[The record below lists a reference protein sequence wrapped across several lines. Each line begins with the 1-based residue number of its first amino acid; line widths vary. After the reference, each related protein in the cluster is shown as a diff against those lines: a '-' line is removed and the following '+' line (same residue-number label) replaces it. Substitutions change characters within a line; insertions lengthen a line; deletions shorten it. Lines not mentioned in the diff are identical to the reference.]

1 MGRGPSWR
9 LKFIDIDTS
18 FTITTDTGDTCGYM
32 VIRAP
37 AGNTEPMYF
46 PAGNTQAIE
55 AVYGVATAD
64 WPDIEQA
71 TAFNAEYGLFISA
84 PPGTSDEYP
93 SYFGGKY
100 ITSKGNF
107 DFYRVSEK
115 ETPNYWAAIPVG
127 KEDIYDASLTPSSMS
142 IVLPEVTNNDGPTV
156 VSQQGRVEFTGV
168 PADVF
173 SKLTNIDFN
182 YWGNGTVCPAG
193 LYTYKI
199 GPLSRGVAEIYCL
212 DEDGVEITNSEGIK
226 IVCGHAVKVKDP
238 ETKVVTYDIIFGT
251 KDKYVANNNDS
262 DPVPFL
268 DFTAMNLTCLQSIIL
283 NKNNAEYKLVTIEE
297 TRAPSYRLEDTYYVK
312 DGENEDGSSHYA
324 PTIINSIEE
333 LVGRIYPQ
341 PYETDEWENK
351 PKALYITVEENGETK
366 RVLATEFNSDNTY
379 FDENGE
385 LVEVSDQTIFNNI
398 VNGVHKV
405 ITPEPENIYS
415 YVSKYSRPDSFI
427 DIILNGNDGSFEY
440 ILDGVEDTIGKS
452 VTGLRSRFTELLYIK
467 DICHLR
473 IVQKSPTEKVTKV
486 TINSVGYDQ
495 YKYDHQLPWVWKREA
510 QFNLGKFA
518 KVGPREN
525 FEFDLAPGD
534 VYAEVDVDNNNNT
547 TVVLY
552 EMPAEDSDRTNV
564 TAQYLTQAIRL
575 VGPSMD
581 GKPFQSN
588 KDGEYFT
595 DEAFTDAIFYV
606 ESKTKVIEQT
616 ADGAYPFALV
626 SDLNFNTFTVSCT
639 QEVYPGQQTTGLTQV
654 QGSLS
659 ETGVDSYGSEIYFP
673 TIVPED
679 SLSFVDLYPDKLF
692 DEFCNK
698 RGCYTGNRIEDGTLI
713 TLKGQRNLTNVVREN
728 VAAGVNGCATN
739 DSAFLPAMKAGW
751 NYMISDPETYDPAN
765 VAMDPTGYE
774 DLKALLLS
782 ARETFKMTTFISP
795 KSITQAEYENPNLI
809 TVAGRGRGTAQYVG
823 EFLVK
828 DPYTNKKY
836 WMKPI
841 GYIGL
846 KLARII
852 EYRLGGAAPMWND
865 DSNGLGGQLAC
876 SVLKARWPFKD
887 KATEIM
893 DKKGI
898 NPIIYNSSDGV
909 MVVSQRSTQDPTNT
923 TDWSYLGHSM
933 AFDLCKREIR
943 DNVMRP
949 QLGKLNNDYYQEIR
963 QTQTEAILDKRISGS
978 NPIWAAAECH
988 IKDVN
993 TTQVKAQRKFAI
1005 KVRVQVNV
1013 FSEIVELSFENTAQG
1028 TLVSD

>member
-18 FTITTDTGDTCGYM
+18 FTITTDTGDICGYM

-46 PAGNTQAIE
+46 PAGNAEAIE

-107 DFYRVSEK
+107 DFYRVTEK
-115 ETPNYWAAIPVG
+115 ETPNYWAAIPVE
-127 KEDIYDASLTPSSMS
+127 KEDTYDATLKPSIMS
-142 IVLPEVTNNDGPTV
+142 ITLPTV
-156 VSQQGRVEFTGV
+156 EDKEGVVTVTKQGSVTFTGI

-173 SKLTNIDFN
+173 SKLTNLDFN

-193 LYTYKI
+193 LYTYKV
-199 GPLSRGVAEIYCL
+199 GPMSKGIAEIYCL
-212 DEDGVEITNSEGIK
+212 DEDGVEVTKEGAKIICGSVEKVKNPDTKVITYNLTFGGSKATNS
-226 IVCGHAVKVKDP
+226 
-238 ETKVVTYDIIFGT
+238 
-251 KDKYVANNNDS
+251 DS

-268 DFTAMNLTCLQSIIL
+268 DFTAMNLDCLKAIIA
-283 NKNNAEYKLVTIEE
+283 NYNPDDYSLVTKGEVELE
-297 TRAPSYRLEDTYYVK
+297 TYRLEEVYYIK
-312 DGENEDGSSHYA
+312 NDD
-324 PTIINSIEE
+324 NSYTPIVIESKEE
-333 LVGRIYPQ
+333 LLARLSQ
-341 PYETDEWENK
+341 SETATDEYRILPVKLYTATTENDETQ
-351 PKALYITVEENGETK
+351 YIE
-366 RVLATEFNSDNTY
+366 ATEFKSDTIYFKKVDDTY
-379 FDENGE
+379 EQ
-385 LVEVSDQTIFNNI
+385 VSILSADDFNRY
-398 VNGVHKV
+398 VNGTFEMLTH
-405 ITPEPENIYS
+405 EPEEIYTYTGS
-415 YVSKYSRPDSFI
+415 YSRPESFI
-427 DIILNGNDGSFEY
+427 DIILDGNDGSFEY
-440 ILDGVEDTIGKS
+440 TLDKETDTLGKS
-452 VTGLRSRFTELLYIK
+452 VIGLRSRFTELLYIK

-486 TINSVGYDQ
+486 TINAAGYDQ
-495 YKYDHQLPWVWKREA
+495 YKYDHQMPWVWKRETE
-510 QFNLGKFA
+510 FNLGKFV
-518 KVGPREN
+518 KVNARTD
-525 FEFDLAPGD
+525 FDFDLAPGT

-547 TVVLY
+547 SVVLY
-552 EMPAEDSDRTNV
+552 ETPAEGSDRTNV
-564 TAQYLTQAIRL
+564 TAHYLTQAIRL
-575 VGPSMD
+575 VGKSLD
-581 GKPFQSN
+581 KRPFQPN
-588 KDGEYFT
+588 KNGEYFT

-616 ADGAYPFALV
+616 ADGEYPFALV
-626 SDLNFNTFTVSCT
+626 SDLNYNTFTISCT
-639 QEVYPGQQTTGLTQV
+639 QEVYPGSSITGLTQV

-659 ETGVDSYGSEIYFP
+659 ETGVDSYGSDIYFP
-673 TIVPED
+673 IIVPED
-679 SLSFVDLYPDKLF
+679 SLSFIDIYPDKLF
-692 DEFCNK
+692 DEFCNR
-698 RGCYTGNRIEDGTLI
+698 RGCYTGTRIESGTLI
-713 TLKGQRNLTNVVREN
+713 TLQGQRNLTNIVREN
-728 VAAGVNGCATN
+728 VAAGVNGCSTN

-774 DLKALLLS
+774 DLKPLLLS
-782 ARETFKMTTFISP
+782 ARQTFKMTTFISP

-809 TVAGRGRGTAQYVG
+809 TVAGRGSGTAQYVG

-841 GYIGL
+841 GYVGL

-852 EYRLGGAAPMWND
+852 DLRLGGAAPMWND

-887 KATEIM
+887 TATEIM

-898 NPIIYNSSDGV
+898 NPIIYNNSDGV
-909 MVVSQRSTQDPTNT
+909 MIVSQRSTQDPTNT

-949 QLGKLNNDYYQEIR
+949 QIGKLNNDYYQEMR

-993 TTQVKAQRKFAI
+993 TTAIKAQRKFAM

-1013 FSEIVELSFENTAQG
+1013 FSEVVELSFESTGQG
-1028 TLVSD
+1028 VLVSD

>member
-18 FTITTDTGDTCGYM
+18 FTITTDTGDICGYM

-46 PAGNTQAIE
+46 PAGNAEAIE

-107 DFYRVSEK
+107 DFYRVTEK
-115 ETPNYWAAIPVG
+115 EAPNYWAAIPAE
-127 KEDIYDASLTPSSMS
+127 KEDTYDATLKPSIMS
-142 IVLPEVTNNDGPTV
+142 ITLPTV
-156 VSQQGRVEFTGV
+156 EDKEGVATVTKQGSVTFTGI

-173 SKLTNIDFN
+173 SKLTNLDFN

-193 LYTYKI
+193 LYTYKV
-199 GPLSRGVAEIYCL
+199 GPMSKGIAEIYCL
-212 DEDGVEITNSEGIK
+212 DEDGVEVTKEGAKIICGSVEKVKNPDTKVITYNLTFGGSKATNS
-226 IVCGHAVKVKDP
+226 
-238 ETKVVTYDIIFGT
+238 
-251 KDKYVANNNDS
+251 DS

-268 DFTAMNLTCLQSIIL
+268 DFTAMNLDCLKAIIA
-283 NKNNAEYKLVTIEE
+283 NYNPNDYSLVTKGEVELE
-297 TRAPSYRLEDTYYVK
+297 TYRLEEVYYIK
-312 DGENEDGSSHYA
+312 NDD
-324 PTIINSIEE
+324 NSYTPIVIESKEE
-333 LVGRIYPQ
+333 LLARLSQ
-341 PYETDEWENK
+341 SETATDEYKILPVKLYTATTENDETQ
-351 PKALYITVEENGETK
+351 YIE
-366 RVLATEFNSDNTY
+366 ATEFKSDTIYFKKVDDTY
-379 FDENGE
+379 EQ
-385 LVEVSDQTIFNNI
+385 VSVLSADDFNRY
-398 VNGVHKV
+398 VNGTFEMLTH
-405 ITPEPENIYS
+405 EPEEIYTYTGS
-415 YVSKYSRPDSFI
+415 YSRPESFI
-427 DIILNGNDGSFEY
+427 DIILDGNDGSFEY
-440 ILDGVEDTIGKS
+440 TLDNETDTLGKS
-452 VTGLRSRFTELLYIK
+452 VIGLRSRFTELLYIK

-486 TINSVGYDQ
+486 TINAAGYDQ
-495 YKYDHQLPWVWKREA
+495 YKYDHQMPWVWKRETE
-510 QFNLGKFA
+510 FNLGKFV
-518 KVGPREN
+518 KVNARTD
-525 FEFDLAPGD
+525 FDFDLAPGT

-547 TVVLY
+547 SVVLY
-552 EMPAEDSDRTNV
+552 ETPAEGSDRTNV
-564 TAQYLTQAIRL
+564 TAHYLTQAIRL
-575 VGPSMD
+575 VGKSLD
-581 GKPFQSN
+581 KKPFQPN
-588 KDGEYFT
+588 KNGEYFT

-616 ADGAYPFALV
+616 ADGKYPFALV
-626 SDLNFNTFTVSCT
+626 SDLNYNTFTISCT
-639 QEVYPGQQTTGLTQV
+639 QEVYPGSSITGLTQV
-654 QGSLS
+654 QGSLN
-659 ETGVDSYGSEIYFP
+659 ETGVDSYGSDIYFP
-673 TIVPED
+673 IIVPED
-679 SLSFVDLYPDKLF
+679 SLSFIDIYPDKLF
-692 DEFCNK
+692 DEFCNR
-698 RGCYTGNRIEDGTLI
+698 RGCYTGTRIESGTLI
-713 TLKGQRNLTNVVREN
+713 TLQGQRNLTNIVREN
-728 VAAGVNGCATN
+728 VAAGVNGCSTN

-774 DLKALLLS
+774 DLKPLLLS
-782 ARETFKMTTFISP
+782 ARQTFKMTTFISP

-809 TVAGRGRGTAQYVG
+809 TVAGRGSGTAQYVG

-841 GYIGL
+841 GYVGL

-852 EYRLGGAAPMWND
+852 DLRLGGAAPMWND

-887 KATEIM
+887 TATEIM

-898 NPIIYNSSDGV
+898 NPIIYNNSDGV
-909 MVVSQRSTQDPTNT
+909 MIVSQRSTQDPTNT

-949 QLGKLNNDYYQEIR
+949 QIGKLNNDYYQEMR

-993 TTQVKAQRKFAI
+993 TTAIKAQRKFAM

-1013 FSEIVELSFENTAQG
+1013 FSEVVELSFESTAQG
-1028 TLVSD
+1028 VLVSD

>member
-18 FTITTDTGDTCGYM
+18 FTITTDTGDICGYM

-46 PAGNTQAIE
+46 PAGNAEAIE

-107 DFYRVSEK
+107 DFYRVTEK
-115 ETPNYWAAIPVG
+115 EAPNYWAAIPVE
-127 KEDIYDASLTPSSMS
+127 KENTYDAALTPSIMS
-142 IVLPEVTNNDGPTV
+142 VTLPEVEDKEGVATV
-156 VSQQGRVEFTGV
+156 TKQGSVTFTGI

-173 SKLTNIDFN
+173 SKLTNLDFN

-193 LYTYKI
+193 LYTYKV
-199 GPLSRGVAEIYCL
+199 GPMSKGIAEIYCL
-212 DEDGVEITNSEGIK
+212 DEDGVEVTKEGAKIICGSVEKVKNPDTKVITYNLTFGGSKATNS
-226 IVCGHAVKVKDP
+226 
-238 ETKVVTYDIIFGT
+238 
-251 KDKYVANNNDS
+251 DS

-268 DFTAMNLTCLQSIIL
+268 DFTAMNLDCLKAIIA
-283 NKNNAEYKLVTIEE
+283 NYNPDAYSLVTKDEVE
-297 TRAPSYRLEDTYYVK
+297 TESYRLEEVYYIK
-312 DGENEDGSSHYA
+312 NDD
-324 PTIINSIEE
+324 NSYTPIVIESKEE
-333 LVGRIYPQ
+333 LLARLSQ
-341 PYETDEWENK
+341 SETATDEYKILPVKLYTATTENDETH
-351 PKALYITVEENGETK
+351 YIE
-366 RVLATEFNSDNTY
+366 ATEFKSDTIY
-379 FDENGE
+379 FKKVDDIYEQ
-385 LVEVSDQTIFNNI
+385 VSILSADDFNRY
-398 VNGVHKV
+398 VNGTREMLVHQ
-405 ITPEPENIYS
+405 PEAIYTYTGS
-415 YVSKYSRPDSFI
+415 YSRPESFI
-427 DIILNGNDGSFEY
+427 DIILDGNDGSFEY
-440 ILDGVEDTIGKS
+440 TLDNETDTLGKS
-452 VTGLRSRFTELLYIK
+452 VIGLRSRFTELLYIK

-486 TINSVGYDQ
+486 TINAAGYDQ
-495 YKYDHQLPWVWKREA
+495 YKYDHQMPWVWKRETE
-510 QFNLGKFA
+510 FNLGKFV
-518 KVGPREN
+518 KVNARTD
-525 FEFDLAPGD
+525 FDFDLAPGT

-547 TVVLY
+547 SVVLY
-552 EMPAEDSDRTNV
+552 ETPAEGSDRTNV
-564 TAQYLTQAIRL
+564 TAHYLTQAIRL
-575 VGPSMD
+575 VGKSLD
-581 GKPFQSN
+581 KKPFQPN
-588 KDGEYFT
+588 KNGEYFT

-616 ADGAYPFALV
+616 ADGKYPFALV
-626 SDLNFNTFTVSCT
+626 SDLNYNTFTISCT
-639 QEVYPGQQTTGLTQV
+639 QEVYPGSSITGLTQV

-659 ETGVDSYGSEIYFP
+659 ETGVDSYGSDIYFP
-673 TIVPED
+673 IIVPED
-679 SLSFVDLYPDKLF
+679 SLSFIDIYPDKLF
-692 DEFCNK
+692 DEFCNR
-698 RGCYTGNRIEDGTLI
+698 RGCYTGARIESGTLI
-713 TLKGQRNLTNVVREN
+713 TLQGQRNLTNIVREN
-728 VAAGVNGCATN
+728 VAAGVNGCSTN

-774 DLKALLLS
+774 DLKPLLLS
-782 ARETFKMTTFISP
+782 ARQTFKMTTFISP

-809 TVAGRGRGTAQYVG
+809 TVAGRGSGTAQYVG

-841 GYIGL
+841 GYVGL

-852 EYRLGGAAPMWND
+852 DLRLGGAAPMWND

-887 KATEIM
+887 TATEIM

-898 NPIIYNSSDGV
+898 NPIIYNNSDGV
-909 MVVSQRSTQDPTNT
+909 MIVSQRSTQDPTNT

-949 QLGKLNNDYYQEIR
+949 QIGKLNNDYYQEMR

-993 TTQVKAQRKFAI
+993 TTAIKAQRKFAI

-1013 FSEIVELSFENTAQG
+1013 FGEVVELSFENTAQG
-1028 TLVSD
+1028 VLVSD

>member
-18 FTITTDTGDTCGYM
+18 FTITTDTGDICGYM

-46 PAGNTQAIE
+46 PAGNAEAIE

-107 DFYRVSEK
+107 DFYRVTEK
-115 ETPNYWAAIPVG
+115 EAPNYWAAIPAE
-127 KEDIYDASLTPSSMS
+127 KEDTYDATLKPSIMS
-142 IVLPEVTNNDGPTV
+142 ITLPTV
-156 VSQQGRVEFTGV
+156 EDKEGVATVTKQGSVTFTGI

-173 SKLTNIDFN
+173 SKLTNLDFN

-193 LYTYKI
+193 LYTYKV
-199 GPLSRGVAEIYCL
+199 GPMSKGIAEIYCL
-212 DEDGVEITNSEGIK
+212 DEDGVEVTKEGAKIICGSVEKVKNPDTKVITYNLTFGGSKATNS
-226 IVCGHAVKVKDP
+226 
-238 ETKVVTYDIIFGT
+238 
-251 KDKYVANNNDS
+251 DS

-268 DFTAMNLTCLQSIIL
+268 DFTAMNLDCLKAIIA
-283 NKNNAEYKLVTIEE
+283 NYNPNDYSLVTKGEVELE
-297 TRAPSYRLEDTYYVK
+297 TYRLEEVYYIK
-312 DGENEDGSSHYA
+312 NDD
-324 PTIINSIEE
+324 NSYTPIVIESKEE
-333 LVGRIYPQ
+333 LLARLSQ
-341 PYETDEWENK
+341 SETATDEYKILPVKLYTATTENDETQ
-351 PKALYITVEENGETK
+351 YIE
-366 RVLATEFNSDNTY
+366 ATEFKPDTIYFKKVDDTY
-379 FDENGE
+379 EH
-385 LVEVSDQTIFNNI
+385 VSILSADDFNRY
-398 VNGVHKV
+398 VNGTFEMLTH
-405 ITPEPENIYS
+405 EPEEIYTYTGS
-415 YVSKYSRPDSFI
+415 YSRPESFI
-427 DIILNGNDGSFEY
+427 DIILDGNDGSFEY
-440 ILDGVEDTIGKS
+440 TLDNETDTLGKS
-452 VTGLRSRFTELLYIK
+452 VIGLRSRFTELLYIK

-486 TINSVGYDQ
+486 TINAAGYDQ
-495 YKYDHQLPWVWKREA
+495 YKYDHQMPWVWKRETE
-510 QFNLGKFA
+510 FNLGKFV
-518 KVGPREN
+518 KVNARTD
-525 FEFDLAPGD
+525 FDFDLAPGT

-547 TVVLY
+547 SVVLY
-552 EMPAEDSDRTNV
+552 ETPAEGSDRTNV
-564 TAQYLTQAIRL
+564 TAHYLTQAIRL
-575 VGPSMD
+575 VGKSLD
-581 GKPFQSN
+581 KKPFQPN
-588 KDGEYFT
+588 KNGEYFT

-616 ADGAYPFALV
+616 ADGKYPFALV
-626 SDLNFNTFTVSCT
+626 SDLNYNTFTISCT
-639 QEVYPGQQTTGLTQV
+639 QEVYPGSSITGLTQV
-654 QGSLS
+654 QGSLN
-659 ETGVDSYGSEIYFP
+659 ETGVDSYGSDIYFP
-673 TIVPED
+673 IIVPED
-679 SLSFVDLYPDKLF
+679 SLSFIDIYPDKLF
-692 DEFCNK
+692 DEFCNR
-698 RGCYTGNRIEDGTLI
+698 RGCYTGTRIESGTLI
-713 TLKGQRNLTNVVREN
+713 TLQGQRNLTNIVREN
-728 VAAGVNGCATN
+728 VAAGVNGCSTN

-774 DLKALLLS
+774 DLKPLLLS
-782 ARETFKMTTFISP
+782 ARQTFKMTTFISP

-809 TVAGRGRGTAQYVG
+809 TVAGRGSGTAQYVG

-841 GYIGL
+841 GYVGL

-852 EYRLGGAAPMWND
+852 DLRLGGAAPMWND

-887 KATEIM
+887 TATEIM

-898 NPIIYNSSDGV
+898 NPIIYNNSDGV
-909 MVVSQRSTQDPTNT
+909 MIVSQRSTQDPTNT

-949 QLGKLNNDYYQEIR
+949 QIGKLNNDYYQEMR

-993 TTQVKAQRKFAI
+993 TTAIKAQRKFAM

-1013 FSEIVELSFENTAQG
+1013 FSEVVELSFESTAQG
-1028 TLVSD
+1028 VLVSD

>member
-18 FTITTDTGDTCGYM
+18 FTITTDTGDICGYM

-46 PAGNTQAIE
+46 PAGNAEAIE

-107 DFYRVSEK
+107 DFYRVTEK
-115 ETPNYWAAIPVG
+115 EAPNYWAAIPAE
-127 KEDIYDASLTPSSMS
+127 KEDTYDATLKPSIMS
-142 IVLPEVTNNDGPTV
+142 ITLPTV
-156 VSQQGRVEFTGV
+156 EDKEGVATVTKQGSVTFTGI

-173 SKLTNIDFN
+173 SKLTNLDFN

-193 LYTYKI
+193 LYTYKV
-199 GPLSRGVAEIYCL
+199 GPMSKGIAEIYCL
-212 DEDGVEITNSEGIK
+212 DEDGVEVTKEGAKIICGSVEKVKNPDTKVITYNLTFGGSKATNS
-226 IVCGHAVKVKDP
+226 
-238 ETKVVTYDIIFGT
+238 
-251 KDKYVANNNDS
+251 DS

-268 DFTAMNLTCLQSIIL
+268 DFTAMNLDCLKAIIA
-283 NKNNAEYKLVTIEE
+283 NYNPGAYSLVTKVEVELE
-297 TRAPSYRLEDTYYVK
+297 TYRLEEVYYIK
-312 DGENEDGSSHYA
+312 NDD
-324 PTIINSIEE
+324 NSYTPIVIESKEE
-333 LVGRIYPQ
+333 LLARLSQ
-341 PYETDEWENK
+341 SETATDEYKILPVKLYTATTENDETQ
-351 PKALYITVEENGETK
+351 YIE
-366 RVLATEFNSDNTY
+366 ATEFKSDTIYFKKVDDTY
-379 FDENGE
+379 EQ
-385 LVEVSDQTIFNNI
+385 VSILSADDFNRY
-398 VNGVHKV
+398 VNGTFEMLTH
-405 ITPEPENIYS
+405 EPEEIYTYTGS
-415 YVSKYSRPDSFI
+415 YSRPESFI
-427 DIILNGNDGSFEY
+427 DIILDGNDGSFEY
-440 ILDGVEDTIGKS
+440 TLDNETDTLGKS
-452 VTGLRSRFTELLYIK
+452 VIGLRSRFTELLYIK

-486 TINSVGYDQ
+486 TINAAGYDQ
-495 YKYDHQLPWVWKREA
+495 YKYDHQMPWVWKRETE
-510 QFNLGKFA
+510 FNLGKFV
-518 KVGPREN
+518 KVNARTD
-525 FEFDLAPGD
+525 FDFDLAPGT

-547 TVVLY
+547 SVVLY
-552 EMPAEDSDRTNV
+552 ETPAEGSDRTNV
-564 TAQYLTQAIRL
+564 TAHYLTQAIRL
-575 VGPSMD
+575 VGKSLD
-581 GKPFQSN
+581 KKPFQPN
-588 KDGEYFT
+588 KNSEYFT

-616 ADGAYPFALV
+616 ADGKYPFALV
-626 SDLNFNTFTVSCT
+626 SDLNYNTFTISCT
-639 QEVYPGQQTTGLTQV
+639 QEVYPGSSITGLTQV

-659 ETGVDSYGSEIYFP
+659 ETGVDSYGSDIYFP
-673 TIVPED
+673 IIVPED
-679 SLSFVDLYPDKLF
+679 SLSFIDIYPDKLF
-692 DEFCNK
+692 DEFCNR
-698 RGCYTGNRIEDGTLI
+698 RGCYTGTRIESGTLI
-713 TLKGQRNLTNVVREN
+713 TLQGQRNLTNIVREN
-728 VAAGVNGCATN
+728 VAAGVNGCSTN

-774 DLKALLLS
+774 DLKPLLLS
-782 ARETFKMTTFISP
+782 ARQTFKMTTFISP

-809 TVAGRGRGTAQYVG
+809 TVAGRGSGTAQYVG

-841 GYIGL
+841 GYVGL

-852 EYRLGGAAPMWND
+852 DLRLGGAAPMWND

-887 KATEIM
+887 TATEIM

-898 NPIIYNSSDGV
+898 NPIIYNNSDGV
-909 MVVSQRSTQDPTNT
+909 MIVSQRSTQDPTNT

-949 QLGKLNNDYYQEIR
+949 QIGKLNNDYYQEMR

-993 TTQVKAQRKFAI
+993 TTAIKAQRKFAM

-1013 FSEIVELSFENTAQG
+1013 FSEVVELSFESTAQG
-1028 TLVSD
+1028 VLVSD

>member
-18 FTITTDTGDTCGYM
+18 FTITTDTGDICGYM

-46 PAGNTQAIE
+46 PAGNAEAIE

-107 DFYRVSEK
+107 DFYRVTEK
-115 ETPNYWAAIPVG
+115 EAPNYWAAIPVE
-127 KEDIYDASLTPSSMS
+127 KENTYDAALTPSIMS
-142 IVLPEVTNNDGPTV
+142 VTLPEVEDKEGVATV
-156 VSQQGRVEFTGV
+156 TKQGSVTFTGI

-173 SKLTNIDFN
+173 SKLTNLDFN

-193 LYTYKI
+193 LYTYKV
-199 GPLSRGVAEIYCL
+199 GPMSKGIAEIYCL
-212 DEDGVEITNSEGIK
+212 DEDGVEVTKEGAKIICGSVEKVKNPDTKVITYNLTFGGSKATNS
-226 IVCGHAVKVKDP
+226 
-238 ETKVVTYDIIFGT
+238 
-251 KDKYVANNNDS
+251 DS

-268 DFTAMNLTCLQSIIL
+268 DFTAMNLDCLKAIIA
-283 NKNNAEYKLVTIEE
+283 NYNPDAYSLVTKDEVE
-297 TRAPSYRLEDTYYVK
+297 TESYRLEEVYYIK
-312 DGENEDGSSHYA
+312 NDD
-324 PTIINSIEE
+324 NSYTPIVIESKEE
-333 LVGRIYPQ
+333 LLARLSQ
-341 PYETDEWENK
+341 SETATDEYKILPVKLYTATTENDETH
-351 PKALYITVEENGETK
+351 YIE
-366 RVLATEFNSDNTY
+366 ATEFKSDTIY
-379 FDENGE
+379 FKKVDDIYEQ
-385 LVEVSDQTIFNNI
+385 VSILSADDFNRY
-398 VNGVHKV
+398 VNGTREMLVHQ
-405 ITPEPENIYS
+405 PEAIYTYTGS
-415 YVSKYSRPDSFI
+415 YSRPESFI
-427 DIILNGNDGSFEY
+427 DIILDGNDGSFEY
-440 ILDGVEDTIGKS
+440 TLDNETDTLGKS
-452 VTGLRSRFTELLYIK
+452 VIGLRSRFTELLYIK

-486 TINSVGYDQ
+486 TINAAGYDQ
-495 YKYDHQLPWVWKREA
+495 YKYDHQMPWVWKRETE
-510 QFNLGKFA
+510 FNLGKFV
-518 KVGPREN
+518 KVNARTD
-525 FEFDLAPGD
+525 FDFDLAPGT

-547 TVVLY
+547 SVVLY
-552 EMPAEDSDRTNV
+552 ETPAEGSDRTNV
-564 TAQYLTQAIRL
+564 TAHYLTQAIRL
-575 VGPSMD
+575 VGKSLD
-581 GKPFQSN
+581 KKPFQPN
-588 KDGEYFT
+588 KNGEYFT

-616 ADGAYPFALV
+616 ADGKYPFALV
-626 SDLNFNTFTVSCT
+626 SDLNYNTFTISCT
-639 QEVYPGQQTTGLTQV
+639 QEVYPGSSITGLTQV

-659 ETGVDSYGSEIYFP
+659 ETGVDSYGSDIYFP
-673 TIVPED
+673 IIVPED
-679 SLSFVDLYPDKLF
+679 SLSFIDIYPDKLF
-692 DEFCNK
+692 DEFCNR
-698 RGCYTGNRIEDGTLI
+698 RGCYTGARIESGTLI
-713 TLKGQRNLTNVVREN
+713 TLQGQRNLTNIVREN
-728 VAAGVNGCATN
+728 VAAGVNGCSTN

-774 DLKALLLS
+774 DLKPLLLS
-782 ARETFKMTTFISP
+782 ARQTFKMTTFISP

-809 TVAGRGRGTAQYVG
+809 TVAGRGSGTAQYVG

-841 GYIGL
+841 GYVGL

-852 EYRLGGAAPMWND
+852 DLRLGGAAPMWND

-887 KATEIM
+887 TATEIM

-898 NPIIYNSSDGV
+898 NPIIYNNSDGV
-909 MVVSQRSTQDPTNT
+909 MIVSQRSTQDPTNT

-949 QLGKLNNDYYQEIR
+949 QIGKLNNDYYQEMR

-993 TTQVKAQRKFAI
+993 TTAIKAQRKFAM

-1013 FSEIVELSFENTAQG
+1013 FGEVVELSFENTAQG
-1028 TLVSD
+1028 VLVSD

>member
-18 FTITTDTGDTCGYM
+18 FTITTDTGDICGYM

-46 PAGNTQAIE
+46 PAGNAQAIE

-107 DFYRVSEK
+107 DFYRVTEK
-115 ETPNYWAAIPVG
+115 EAPNYWAAIPAE
-127 KEDIYDASLTPSSMS
+127 KEDTYDATLTPSTMS
-142 IVLPEVTNNDGPTV
+142 ITLPEVEDKEGVVTV
-156 VSQQGRVEFTGV
+156 TKQGSVTFTGI

-173 SKLTNIDFN
+173 SKLTNLDFN

-193 LYTYKI
+193 LYTYKV
-199 GPLSRGVAEIYCL
+199 GPMSKGIAEIYCL
-212 DEDGVEITNSEGIK
+212 DEDGVEVTKEGAKIICGSVEKVKNPDTKVITYNLTFGGSKATNS
-226 IVCGHAVKVKDP
+226 
-238 ETKVVTYDIIFGT
+238 
-251 KDKYVANNNDS
+251 DS

-268 DFTAMNLTCLQSIIL
+268 DFTAMNLDCLKAIIA
-283 NKNNAEYKLVTIEE
+283 NYNPDNYSLVTKEE
-297 TRAPSYRLEDTYYVK
+297 VELETYRLEEVYYIK
-312 DGENEDGSSHYA
+312 NDDNHYT
-324 PTIINSIEE
+324 PIVIESKEE
-333 LVGRIYPQ
+333 LIARLSQ
-341 PYETDEWENK
+341 SETATDEYKILPVKLYTATTENDETH
-351 PKALYITVEENGETK
+351 YIE
-366 RVLATEFNSDNTY
+366 ATEFKSDTIYFKKVDDTY
-379 FDENGE
+379 EQVIILSAD
-385 LVEVSDQTIFNNI
+385 DFNRY
-398 VNGVHKV
+398 VNGTREMLVHQ
-405 ITPEPENIYS
+405 PEAIYTYTGS
-415 YVSKYSRPDSFI
+415 YSRPESFI
-427 DIILNGNDGSFEY
+427 DIILDGNDGSFEY
-440 ILDGVEDTIGKS
+440 TLDNETDTLGKS
-452 VTGLRSRFTELLYIK
+452 VIGLRSRFTELLYIK

-486 TINSVGYDQ
+486 TINAAGYDQ
-495 YKYDHQLPWVWKREA
+495 YKYDHQMPWVWKRETE
-510 QFNLGKFA
+510 FNLGKFVRVNA
-518 KVGPREN
+518 RTD
-525 FEFDLAPGD
+525 FDFDLVPGT
-534 VYAEVDVDNNNNT
+534 VYAEVDIDNSNNT
-547 TVVLY
+547 SVVLY
-552 EMPAEDSDRTNV
+552 EMPAEGSDRTNV
-564 TAQYLTQAIRL
+564 TAHYLTQAIRL
-575 VGPSMD
+575 VGKSLD
-581 GKPFQSN
+581 EKPFQPN
-588 KDGEYFT
+588 KNGEYFT

-616 ADGAYPFALV
+616 ADGEYPFALV
-626 SDLNFNTFTVSCT
+626 SDLNYNTFTISCT
-639 QEVYPGQQTTGLTQV
+639 QEVYPGSSITGLTQV

-659 ETGVDSYGSEIYFP
+659 ETGVDSYGSDIYFP
-673 TIVPED
+673 IIVPED
-679 SLSFVDLYPDKLF
+679 SLSFIDIYPDKLF
-692 DEFCNK
+692 DEFCNR
-698 RGCYTGNRIEDGTLI
+698 RGCYTGTRIESGTLI
-713 TLKGQRNLTNVVREN
+713 TLQGQRNLTNIVREN
-728 VAAGVNGCATN
+728 VAAGVNGCSTN

-774 DLKALLLS
+774 DLKPLLLS
-782 ARETFKMTTFISP
+782 ARQTFKMTTFISP

-809 TVAGRGRGTAQYVG
+809 TVAGRGSGTAQYVG

-841 GYIGL
+841 GYVGL

-852 EYRLGGAAPMWND
+852 DLRLGGAAPMWND

-887 KATEIM
+887 TATEIM

-898 NPIIYNSSDGV
+898 NPIIYNNSDGV
-909 MVVSQRSTQDPTNT
+909 MIVSQRSTQDPTNT

-949 QLGKLNNDYYQEIR
+949 QIGKLNNDYYQEMR

-993 TTQVKAQRKFAI
+993 TTAIKAQRKFAM

-1013 FSEIVELSFENTAQG
+1013 FSEVVELSFESTGQG
-1028 TLVSD
+1028 VLVSD

>member
-18 FTITTDTGDTCGYM
+18 FTITTDTGDICGYM

-46 PAGNTQAIE
+46 PAGNAQAIE

-107 DFYRVSEK
+107 DFYHVTEK

-127 KEDIYDASLTPSSMS
+127 KEDTYDAVLKPSTMS
-142 IVLPEVTNNDGPTV
+142 VTLPEVTNNDGVVTV
-156 VSQQGRVEFTGV
+156 SKQGSVTFTGI

-173 SKLTNIDFN
+173 SKLTNLDFN

-193 LYTYKI
+193 LYTYKV
-199 GPLSRGVAEIYCL
+199 GPMSKGIAEIYCL
-212 DEDGVEITNSEGIK
+212 DEDDVEVTKEGAKIICGSVEKVKNPDTKVITYNLTFGGSKATNS
-226 IVCGHAVKVKDP
+226 
-238 ETKVVTYDIIFGT
+238 
-251 KDKYVANNNDS
+251 DS

-268 DFTAMNLTCLQSIIL
+268 DFTAMNLDCLKAIIA
-283 NKNNAEYKLVTIEE
+283 NYNPDDYSLVTKEE
-297 TRAPSYRLEDTYYVK
+297 VELETYRLEEVYYIK
-312 DGENEDGSSHYA
+312 NED
-324 PTIINSIEE
+324 NSYTPIVIESKEE
-333 LVGRIYPQ
+333 LLARLSHS
-341 PYETDEWENK
+341 ETATDEYRILPVKLYTATTENDETQ
-351 PKALYITVEENGETK
+351 YIV
-366 RVLATEFNSDNTY
+366 ATEFKSDTIY
-379 FDENGE
+379 FKKVDDKYEH
-385 LVEVSDQTIFNNI
+385 VSILSADDFNRY
-398 VNGVHKV
+398 VNGTFEMLTH
-405 ITPEPENIYS
+405 EPEEIYTYTGS
-415 YVSKYSRPDSFI
+415 YSRPESFI
-427 DIILNGNDGSFEY
+427 DIILDGNDGSFEY
-440 ILDGVEDTIGKS
+440 TLDNETDTLGKS
-452 VTGLRSRFTELLYIK
+452 VIGLRSRFTELLYIK

-486 TINSVGYDQ
+486 TINAAGYDQ

-510 QFNLGKFA
+510 QFSLGKFV
-518 KVGPREN
+518 KVNARTD
-525 FEFDLAPGD
+525 FDFDLAPGT

-547 TVVLY
+547 SVVLY
-552 EMPAEDSDRTNV
+552 ETPAEGSDRTNV
-564 TAQYLTQAIRL
+564 TAHYLTQAIRL
-575 VGPSMD
+575 VGKSLD
-581 GKPFQSN
+581 KKPFQSN

-606 ESKTKVIEQT
+606 ESKTKIVEQT
-616 ADGAYPFALV
+616 ADGEYPFALV
-626 SDLNFNTFTVSCT
+626 SDLDYNTFTISCT
-639 QEVYPGQQTTGLTQV
+639 QEVYPGKQTIGLTQV

-679 SLSFVDLYPDKLF
+679 SLSFVDIYPDKLF
-692 DEFCNK
+692 DDFCNR
-698 RGCYTGNRIEDGTLI
+698 RGCYTGNRIENGTLI

-728 VAAGVNGCATN
+728 VAAGVNGCSTN

-774 DLKALLLS
+774 DLKPLLLS
-782 ARETFKMTTFISP
+782 ARQTFKMTTFISP

-841 GYIGL
+841 GYVGL

-852 EYRLGGAAPMWND
+852 DLRLGGAAPMWND

-887 KATEIM
+887 SATEIM

-898 NPIIYNSSDGV
+898 NPIIYNNSDGV
-909 MVVSQRSTQDPTNT
+909 MIVSQRSTQDPTNT

-949 QLGKLNNDYYQEIR
+949 QIGKLNNDYYQEMR
-963 QTQTEAILDKRISGS
+963 QTATEAILDRRTSGS

-993 TTQVKAQRKFAI
+993 TTTVKAQHKFAI

-1028 TLVSD
+1028 TLVND

>member
-18 FTITTDTGDTCGYM
+18 FTITTDTGDICGYM

-46 PAGNTQAIE
+46 PAGNAEAIE

-107 DFYRVSEK
+107 DFYRVTEK
-115 ETPNYWAAIPVG
+115 EAPNYWAAIPVE
-127 KEDIYDASLTPSSMS
+127 KENTYDAALTPSIMS
-142 IVLPEVTNNDGPTV
+142 VTLPEVEDKEGVATV
-156 VSQQGRVEFTGV
+156 TKQGSVTFTGI

-173 SKLTNIDFN
+173 SKLTNLDFN

-193 LYTYKI
+193 LYTYKV
-199 GPLSRGVAEIYCL
+199 GPMSKGIAEIYCL
-212 DEDGVEITNSEGIK
+212 DEDGVEVTKEGAKIICGSVEKVKNPDTKVITYNLTFGGSKATNS
-226 IVCGHAVKVKDP
+226 
-238 ETKVVTYDIIFGT
+238 
-251 KDKYVANNNDS
+251 DS

-268 DFTAMNLTCLQSIIL
+268 DFTAMNLDCLKAIIA
-283 NKNNAEYKLVTIEE
+283 NYNPDAYSLVTKDEVE
-297 TRAPSYRLEDTYYVK
+297 TESYRLEEVYYIK
-312 DGENEDGSSHYA
+312 NDD
-324 PTIINSIEE
+324 NSYTPIVIESKEE
-333 LVGRIYPQ
+333 LLARLSQ
-341 PYETDEWENK
+341 SETATDEYKILPVKLYTATTENDETH
-351 PKALYITVEENGETK
+351 YIE
-366 RVLATEFNSDNTY
+366 ATEFKSDTIY
-379 FDENGE
+379 FKKVDDIYEQ
-385 LVEVSDQTIFNNI
+385 VSILSADDFNRY
-398 VNGVHKV
+398 VNGTREMLVHQ
-405 ITPEPENIYS
+405 PEAIYTYTGS
-415 YVSKYSRPDSFI
+415 YSRPESFI
-427 DIILNGNDGSFEY
+427 DIILDGNDGSFEY
-440 ILDGVEDTIGKS
+440 TLDNETDTLGKS
-452 VTGLRSRFTELLYIK
+452 VIGLRSRFTELLYIK

-486 TINSVGYDQ
+486 TINAAGYDQ
-495 YKYDHQLPWVWKREA
+495 YKYDHQMPWVWKRETE
-510 QFNLGKFA
+510 FNLGKFV
-518 KVGPREN
+518 KVNARTD
-525 FEFDLAPGD
+525 FDFDLAPGT

-547 TVVLY
+547 SVVLY
-552 EMPAEDSDRTNV
+552 ETPAEGSDRTNV
-564 TAQYLTQAIRL
+564 TAHYLTQAIRL
-575 VGPSMD
+575 VGKSLD
-581 GKPFQSN
+581 KKPFQPN
-588 KDGEYFT
+588 KNGEYFT

-616 ADGAYPFALV
+616 ADGKYPFALV
-626 SDLNFNTFTVSCT
+626 SDLNYNTFTISCT
-639 QEVYPGQQTTGLTQV
+639 QEVYPGSSITGLTQV

-659 ETGVDSYGSEIYFP
+659 ETGVDSYGSDIYFP
-673 TIVPED
+673 IIVPED
-679 SLSFVDLYPDKLF
+679 SLSFIDIYPDKLF
-692 DEFCNK
+692 DEFCNR
-698 RGCYTGNRIEDGTLI
+698 RGCYTGARIESGTLI
-713 TLKGQRNLTNVVREN
+713 TLQGQRNLTNIVREN
-728 VAAGVNGCATN
+728 VAAGVNGCSTN

-774 DLKALLLS
+774 DLKPLLLS
-782 ARETFKMTTFISP
+782 ARQTFKMTTFISP

-809 TVAGRGRGTAQYVG
+809 TVAGRGSGTAQYVG

-836 WMKPI
+836 WMKPF
-841 GYIGL
+841 GYVGL

-852 EYRLGGAAPMWND
+852 DLRLGGAAPMWND

-887 KATEIM
+887 TATEIM

-898 NPIIYNSSDGV
+898 NPIIYNNSDGV
-909 MVVSQRSTQDPTNT
+909 MIVSQRSTQDPTNT

-949 QLGKLNNDYYQEIR
+949 QIGKLNNDYYQEMR

-993 TTQVKAQRKFAI
+993 TTAIKAQRKFAI

-1013 FSEIVELSFENTAQG
+1013 FGEVVELSFENTAQG
-1028 TLVSD
+1028 VLVSD

>member
-18 FTITTDTGDTCGYM
+18 FTITTDTGDICGYM

-46 PAGNTQAIE
+46 PAGNAEAIE

-107 DFYRVSEK
+107 DFYRVTEK
-115 ETPNYWAAIPVG
+115 EAPNYWAAIPVE
-127 KEDIYDASLTPSSMS
+127 KENTYDAALTPSIMS
-142 IVLPEVTNNDGPTV
+142 VTLPEVEDKEGVATV
-156 VSQQGRVEFTGV
+156 TKQGSVTFTGI

-173 SKLTNIDFN
+173 SKLTNLDFN

-193 LYTYKI
+193 LYTYKV
-199 GPLSRGVAEIYCL
+199 GPMSKGIAEIYCL
-212 DEDGVEITNSEGIK
+212 DEDGVEVTKEGAKIICGSVEKVKNPDTKVITYNLTFGGSKATNS
-226 IVCGHAVKVKDP
+226 
-238 ETKVVTYDIIFGT
+238 
-251 KDKYVANNNDS
+251 DS

-268 DFTAMNLTCLQSIIL
+268 DFTAMNLDCLKAIIA
-283 NKNNAEYKLVTIEE
+283 NYNPDAYSLVTKDEVE
-297 TRAPSYRLEDTYYVK
+297 TESYRLEEVYYIK
-312 DGENEDGSSHYA
+312 NDD
-324 PTIINSIEE
+324 NSYTPIVIESKEE
-333 LVGRIYPQ
+333 LLARLSQ
-341 PYETDEWENK
+341 SETATDEYKILPVKLYTATTENDETH
-351 PKALYITVEENGETK
+351 YIE
-366 RVLATEFNSDNTY
+366 ATEFKSDTIY
-379 FDENGE
+379 FKKVDDIYEQ
-385 LVEVSDQTIFNNI
+385 VSILSADDFNRY
-398 VNGVHKV
+398 VNGTREMLVHQ
-405 ITPEPENIYS
+405 PEAIYTYTGS
-415 YVSKYSRPDSFI
+415 YSRPESFI
-427 DIILNGNDGSFEY
+427 DIILDGNDGSFEY
-440 ILDGVEDTIGKS
+440 TLDNETDTLGKS
-452 VTGLRSRFTELLYIK
+452 VIGLRSRFTELLYIK

-486 TINSVGYDQ
+486 TINAAGYDQ
-495 YKYDHQLPWVWKREA
+495 YKYDHQMPWVWKRETE
-510 QFNLGKFA
+510 FNLGKFV
-518 KVGPREN
+518 KVNARTD
-525 FEFDLAPGD
+525 FDFDLAPGT

-547 TVVLY
+547 SVVLY
-552 EMPAEDSDRTNV
+552 ETPAEGSDRTNV
-564 TAQYLTQAIRL
+564 TAHYLTQAIRL
-575 VGPSMD
+575 VGKSLD
-581 GKPFQSN
+581 KKPFQPN
-588 KDGEYFT
+588 KNGEYFT

-616 ADGAYPFALV
+616 ADGKYPFALV
-626 SDLNFNTFTVSCT
+626 SDLNYNTFTISCT
-639 QEVYPGQQTTGLTQV
+639 QEVYPGSSITGLTQV

-659 ETGVDSYGSEIYFP
+659 ETGVDSYGSDIYFP
-673 TIVPED
+673 IIVPED
-679 SLSFVDLYPDKLF
+679 SLSFIDIYPDKLF
-692 DEFCNK
+692 DEFCNR
-698 RGCYTGNRIEDGTLI
+698 RGCYTGARIESGTLI
-713 TLKGQRNLTNVVREN
+713 TLQGQRNLTNIVREN
-728 VAAGVNGCATN
+728 VAAGVNGCSTN

-774 DLKALLLS
+774 DLKPLLLS
-782 ARETFKMTTFISP
+782 ARQTFKMTTFISP

-841 GYIGL
+841 VYVGL

-852 EYRLGGAAPMWND
+852 DLRLGGAAPMWND

-887 KATEIM
+887 TATEIM

-898 NPIIYNSSDGV
+898 NPIIYNNSDGV
-909 MVVSQRSTQDPTNT
+909 MIVSQRSTQDPTNT

-949 QLGKLNNDYYQEIR
+949 QIGKLNNDYYQEMR

-993 TTQVKAQRKFAI
+993 TTAIKAQRKFAI

-1013 FSEIVELSFENTAQG
+1013 FGEVVELSFENTAQG
-1028 TLVSD
+1028 VLVSD

>member
-18 FTITTDTGDTCGYM
+18 FTITTDTGDICGYM

-46 PAGNTQAIE
+46 PAGNAEAIE

-107 DFYRVSEK
+107 DFYRVTEK
-115 ETPNYWAAIPVG
+115 EAPNYWAAIPAE
-127 KEDIYDASLTPSSMS
+127 KEDTYDATLTPSTMS
-142 IVLPEVTNNDGPTV
+142 ITLPEVEDKEGVVTV
-156 VSQQGRVEFTGV
+156 TKQGSVTFTGI

-173 SKLTNIDFN
+173 SKLTNLDFS

-193 LYTYKI
+193 LYTYKV
-199 GPLSRGVAEIYCL
+199 GPMSKGIAEIYCL
-212 DEDGVEITNSEGIK
+212 DEDGVEVTKEGAKIICGSVEKVKNPDTKVITYNLTFGGSKATNS
-226 IVCGHAVKVKDP
+226 
-238 ETKVVTYDIIFGT
+238 
-251 KDKYVANNNDS
+251 DS

-268 DFTAMNLTCLQSIIL
+268 DFTAMNLDCLKAIIA
-283 NKNNAEYKLVTIEE
+283 NYNPDNYSLVTKEE
-297 TRAPSYRLEDTYYVK
+297 VELETYRLEEVYYIKNDDNRYTPIVIESK
-312 DGENEDGSSHYA
+312 
-324 PTIINSIEE
+324 EE
-333 LVGRIYPQ
+333 LIARLSQ
-341 PYETDEWENK
+341 SETATDEYKILPVKLYTATTENDETH
-351 PKALYITVEENGETK
+351 YIE
-366 RVLATEFNSDNTY
+366 ATEFKSDTIYFKKVDDTY
-379 FDENGE
+379 EQ
-385 LVEVSDQTIFNNI
+385 VSILSADDFNRY
-398 VNGVHKV
+398 VNGTFEMLVHQ
-405 ITPEPENIYS
+405 PEAIYTYTGS
-415 YVSKYSRPDSFI
+415 YSRPESFI
-427 DIILNGNDGSFEY
+427 DIILDGNDGSFEY
-440 ILDGVEDTIGKS
+440 TLDNETDTLGKS
-452 VTGLRSRFTELLYIK
+452 VIGLRSRFTELLYIK

-486 TINSVGYDQ
+486 TINAAGYDQ
-495 YKYDHQLPWVWKREA
+495 YKYDHQMPWVWKRETE
-510 QFNLGKFA
+510 FNLGKFVRVNA
-518 KVGPREN
+518 RTD
-525 FEFDLAPGD
+525 FDFDLVPGT

-547 TVVLY
+547 SVVLY
-552 EMPAEDSDRTNV
+552 EMPAEGSDRTNV
-564 TAQYLTQAIRL
+564 TAHYLTQAIRL
-575 VGPSMD
+575 VGKSLD
-581 GKPFQSN
+581 EKPFQPN
-588 KDGEYFT
+588 KNGEYFT

-616 ADGAYPFALV
+616 ADGEYPFALV
-626 SDLNFNTFTVSCT
+626 SDLNYNTFTISCT
-639 QEVYPGQQTTGLTQV
+639 QEVYPGSSITGLTQV

-659 ETGVDSYGSEIYFP
+659 ETGVDSYGSDIYFP
-673 TIVPED
+673 IIVPED
-679 SLSFVDLYPDKLF
+679 SLSFIDIYPDKLF
-692 DEFCNK
+692 DEFCNR
-698 RGCYTGNRIEDGTLI
+698 RGCYTGTRIESGTLI
-713 TLKGQRNLTNVVREN
+713 TLQGQRNLTNIVREN
-728 VAAGVNGCATN
+728 VAAGVNGCSTN

-774 DLKALLLS
+774 DLKPLLLS
-782 ARETFKMTTFISP
+782 ARQTFKMTTFISP

-809 TVAGRGRGTAQYVG
+809 TVAGRGSGTAQYVG

-841 GYIGL
+841 GYVGL

-852 EYRLGGAAPMWND
+852 DLRLGGAAPMWND

-887 KATEIM
+887 TATEIM

-898 NPIIYNSSDGV
+898 NPIIYNNSDGV
-909 MVVSQRSTQDPTNT
+909 MIVSQRSTQDPTNT

-949 QLGKLNNDYYQEIR
+949 QIGKLNNDYYQEMR

-993 TTQVKAQRKFAI
+993 TTAIKAQRKFAM

-1013 FSEIVELSFENTAQG
+1013 FSEVVELSFESTAQG
-1028 TLVSD
+1028 VLVSD

>member
-18 FTITTDTGDTCGYM
+18 FTITTDTGDICGYM

-46 PAGNTQAIE
+46 PAGNAQAIE

-107 DFYRVSEK
+107 DFYRVTEK

-127 KEDIYDASLTPSSMS
+127 KEDTYDATLKPSTMS
-142 IVLPEVTNNDGPTV
+142 VTLPEVTNNDGVVTV
-156 VSQQGRVEFTGV
+156 SKQGSVTFTGI

-173 SKLTNIDFN
+173 SKLTNLDFN
-182 YWGNGTVCPAG
+182 YWGNGTICPAG
-193 LYTYKI
+193 LYTYKV
-199 GPLSRGVAEIYCL
+199 GPMSKGVAEIYCL
-212 DEDGVEITNSEGIK
+212 DEDGVEVTKEGAKIICGSVEKVKNPDTKVITYNLTFGGSKATNS
-226 IVCGHAVKVKDP
+226 
-238 ETKVVTYDIIFGT
+238 
-251 KDKYVANNNDS
+251 DS

-268 DFTAMNLTCLQSIIL
+268 DFTAMNLDCLKAIIA
-283 NKNNAEYKLVTIEE
+283 NYNPDDYSLVTKEE
-297 TRAPSYRLEDTYYVK
+297 VELETYRLEEVYYIK
-312 DGENEDGSSHYA
+312 
-324 PTIINSIEE
+324 
-333 LVGRIYPQ
+333 
-341 PYETDEWENK
+341 
-351 PKALYITVEENGETK
+351 
-366 RVLATEFNSDNTY
+366 NSDNSYIPIVIESKEELLARLSRSETATDEYRILPVKLYTATTENDETQYIEATVFTPDTIYFKKVDDTY
-379 FDENGE
+379 EH
-385 LVEVSDQTIFNNI
+385 VSILSADDFNRY
-398 VNGVHKV
+398 VNGTFEMLTH
-405 ITPEPENIYS
+405 EPEEIYTYTGS
-415 YVSKYSRPDSFI
+415 YSRPESFI
-427 DIILNGNDGSFEY
+427 DIILDGNDGSFEY
-440 ILDGVEDTIGKS
+440 TLDNETDTLGKS
-452 VTGLRSRFTELLYIK
+452 VIGLRSRFTELLYIK

-486 TINSVGYDQ
+486 TINAAGYDQ
-495 YKYDHQLPWVWKREA
+495 YKYDHQMPWVWKRETE
-510 QFNLGKFA
+510 FNLGKFV
-518 KVGPREN
+518 KVNARTD
-525 FEFDLAPGD
+525 FDFDLTPGT

-547 TVVLY
+547 SVVLY
-552 EMPAEDSDRTNV
+552 ETPAEGSDRTNV

-575 VGPSMD
+575 VGKSLD
-581 GKPFQSN
+581 KKPFQPN
-588 KDGEYFT
+588 KNSEYFT

-616 ADGAYPFALV
+616 ADGEYPFALV
-626 SDLNFNTFTVSCT
+626 SDLNYNTFTISCT
-639 QEVYPGQQTTGLTQV
+639 QEVYPGKQTTGLTQV

-679 SLSFVDLYPDKLF
+679 SLSFVDIYPDKLF
-692 DEFCNK
+692 DGFCNR
-698 RGCYTGNRIEDGTLI
+698 RGCYTGNRIENGTLI

-728 VAAGVNGCATN
+728 VAAGVNGCSTN
-739 DSAFLPAMKAGW
+739 DSAFLPAMKEGW
-751 NYMISDPETYDPAN
+751 NYMISDPETYDPTN

-774 DLKALLLS
+774 DLKPLLLS
-782 ARETFKMTTFISP
+782 ARQTFKMTTFISP

-841 GYIGL
+841 GYVGL

-852 EYRLGGAAPMWND
+852 DLRLGGAAPMWND

-887 KATEIM
+887 SATEIM

-898 NPIIYNSSDGV
+898 NPIIYNNSDGV
-909 MVVSQRSTQDPTNT
+909 MIVSQRSTQDPTNT

-949 QLGKLNNDYYQEIR
+949 QIGKLNNDYYQEMR
-963 QTQTEAILDKRISGS
+963 QTATEAILDRRTSGS

-993 TTQVKAQRKFAI
+993 TTTVKAQRKFAI

>member
-18 FTITTDTGDTCGYM
+18 FTITTDTGDICGYM

-55 AVYGVATAD
+55 ATYGVATAD

-107 DFYRVSEK
+107 DFYRVTEK
-115 ETPNYWAAIPVG
+115 EAPNYWAAIPAE
-127 KEDIYDASLTPSSMS
+127 KEDTYDATLTPSTMS
-142 IVLPEVTNNDGPTV
+142 ITLPEVEDKEGVVTV
-156 VSQQGRVEFTGV
+156 TKQGSVTFTGI

-173 SKLTNIDFN
+173 SKLTNLDFN

-193 LYTYKI
+193 LYTYKV
-199 GPLSRGVAEIYCL
+199 GPMSKGIAEIYCL
-212 DEDGVEITNSEGIK
+212 DEDGVEVTKEGAKIICGSVEKVKNPDTKVITYNLTFGGSKATNS
-226 IVCGHAVKVKDP
+226 
-238 ETKVVTYDIIFGT
+238 
-251 KDKYVANNNDS
+251 DS

-268 DFTAMNLTCLQSIIL
+268 DFTAMNLDCLKAIIANYNPDNYSLVTKEEVELETYILEEVYYIKNDDNRYTPIVIESKEELIARLSQSET
-283 NKNNAEYKLVTIEE
+283 ATDEYKILPVKLYTATTENDETHYIE
-297 TRAPSYRLEDTYYVK
+297 
-312 DGENEDGSSHYA
+312 
-324 PTIINSIEE
+324 
-333 LVGRIYPQ
+333 
-341 PYETDEWENK
+341 
-351 PKALYITVEENGETK
+351 
-366 RVLATEFNSDNTY
+366 ATEFKSDTIYFKKVDDTY
-379 FDENGE
+379 EQ
-385 LVEVSDQTIFNNI
+385 VSILSADDFNRY
-398 VNGVHKV
+398 VNGTFEMLTH
-405 ITPEPENIYS
+405 EPEAIYTYTGS
-415 YVSKYSRPDSFI
+415 YSRPESFI
-427 DIILNGNDGSFEY
+427 DIILDGNDGSFEY
-440 ILDGVEDTIGKS
+440 VLDNETDTLGKS
-452 VTGLRSRFTELLYIK
+452 VIGLRSRFTELLYIK

-486 TINSVGYDQ
+486 TINAAGYDQ
-495 YKYDHQLPWVWKREA
+495 YKYDHQMPWVWKRETE
-510 QFNLGKFA
+510 FNLGKFVRVNA
-518 KVGPREN
+518 RTD
-525 FEFDLAPGD
+525 FDFDLVPGT

-547 TVVLY
+547 SVVLY
-552 EMPAEDSDRTNV
+552 EMPAEGSDRTNV
-564 TAQYLTQAIRL
+564 TAHYLTQAIRL
-575 VGPSMD
+575 VGKSLD
-581 GKPFQSN
+581 EKPFQPN
-588 KDGEYFT
+588 KNGEYFT

-616 ADGAYPFALV
+616 ADGEYPFALV
-626 SDLNFNTFTVSCT
+626 SDLNYNTFTISCT
-639 QEVYPGQQTTGLTQV
+639 QEVYPGSSITGLTQV

-659 ETGVDSYGSEIYFP
+659 ETGVDSYGSDIYFP
-673 TIVPED
+673 IIVPED
-679 SLSFVDLYPDKLF
+679 SLSFIDIYPDKLF
-692 DEFCNK
+692 DEFCNR
-698 RGCYTGNRIEDGTLI
+698 RGCYTGTRIESGTLI
-713 TLKGQRNLTNVVREN
+713 TLQGQRNLTNIVREN
-728 VAAGVNGCATN
+728 VAAGVNGCSTN

-774 DLKALLLS
+774 DLKPLLLS
-782 ARETFKMTTFISP
+782 ARQTFKMTTFISP

-809 TVAGRGRGTAQYVG
+809 TVAGRGSGTAQYVG

-841 GYIGL
+841 GYVGL

-852 EYRLGGAAPMWND
+852 DLRLGGAAPMWND

-887 KATEIM
+887 TATEIM

-898 NPIIYNSSDGV
+898 NPIIYNNSDGV
-909 MVVSQRSTQDPTNT
+909 MIVSQRSTQDPTNT

-949 QLGKLNNDYYQEIR
+949 QIGKLNNDYYQEMR

-993 TTQVKAQRKFAI
+993 TTAIKAQRKFAM

-1013 FSEIVELSFENTAQG
+1013 FSEVVELSFESTGQG
-1028 TLVSD
+1028 VLVSD

>member
-18 FTITTDTGDTCGYM
+18 FTITTDTGDICGYM

-46 PAGNTQAIE
+46 PAGNAEAIE

-107 DFYRVSEK
+107 DFYRVTEK
-115 ETPNYWAAIPVG
+115 EAPNYWAAIPAE
-127 KEDIYDASLTPSSMS
+127 KEDTYDATLTPSTMS
-142 IVLPEVTNNDGPTV
+142 ITLPEVEDKEGVVTV
-156 VSQQGRVEFTGV
+156 TKQGSVTFTGI

-173 SKLTNIDFN
+173 SKLTNLDFN

-193 LYTYKI
+193 LYTYKV
-199 GPLSRGVAEIYCL
+199 GPMSKGIAEIYCL
-212 DEDGVEITNSEGIK
+212 DEDGVEVTKEGAKIICGSVEKVKNPDTKVITYNLTFGGSKATNS
-226 IVCGHAVKVKDP
+226 
-238 ETKVVTYDIIFGT
+238 
-251 KDKYVANNNDS
+251 DS

-268 DFTAMNLTCLQSIIL
+268 DFTAMNLDCLKAIIANYNPDNYSLVTKEEVELETYILEEVYYIKNDDNRYTPIVIESKEELIARLSQSET
-283 NKNNAEYKLVTIEE
+283 ATDEYKILPVKLYTATTENDETHYIE
-297 TRAPSYRLEDTYYVK
+297 
-312 DGENEDGSSHYA
+312 
-324 PTIINSIEE
+324 
-333 LVGRIYPQ
+333 
-341 PYETDEWENK
+341 
-351 PKALYITVEENGETK
+351 
-366 RVLATEFNSDNTY
+366 ATEFKSDTIYFKKVDDTY
-379 FDENGE
+379 EQ
-385 LVEVSDQTIFNNI
+385 VSILSADDFNRY
-398 VNGVHKV
+398 VNGTFEMLTH
-405 ITPEPENIYS
+405 EPEAIYTYTGS
-415 YVSKYSRPDSFI
+415 YSRPESFI
-427 DIILNGNDGSFEY
+427 DIILDGNDGSFEY
-440 ILDGVEDTIGKS
+440 VLDNETDTLGKS
-452 VTGLRSRFTELLYIK
+452 VIGLRSRFTELLYIK

-486 TINSVGYDQ
+486 TINAAGYDQ
-495 YKYDHQLPWVWKREA
+495 YKYDHQMPWVWKRETE
-510 QFNLGKFA
+510 FNLGKFVRVNA
-518 KVGPREN
+518 RTD
-525 FEFDLAPGD
+525 FDFDLVPGT

-547 TVVLY
+547 SVVLY
-552 EMPAEDSDRTNV
+552 EMPAEGSDRTNV
-564 TAQYLTQAIRL
+564 TAHYLTQAIRL
-575 VGPSMD
+575 VGKSLD
-581 GKPFQSN
+581 EKPFQPN
-588 KDGEYFT
+588 KNGEYFT

-616 ADGAYPFALV
+616 ADGEYPFALV
-626 SDLNFNTFTVSCT
+626 SDLNYNTFTISCT
-639 QEVYPGQQTTGLTQV
+639 QEVYPGSSITGLTQV

-659 ETGVDSYGSEIYFP
+659 ETGVDSYGSDIYFP
-673 TIVPED
+673 IIVPED
-679 SLSFVDLYPDKLF
+679 SLSFIDIYPDKLF
-692 DEFCNK
+692 DEFCNR
-698 RGCYTGNRIEDGTLI
+698 RGCYTGTRIESGTLI
-713 TLKGQRNLTNVVREN
+713 TLQGQRNLTNIVREN
-728 VAAGVNGCATN
+728 VAAGVNGCSTN

-774 DLKALLLS
+774 DLKPLLLS
-782 ARETFKMTTFISP
+782 ARQTFKMTTFISP

-809 TVAGRGRGTAQYVG
+809 TVAGRGSGTAQYVG

-841 GYIGL
+841 GYVGL

-852 EYRLGGAAPMWND
+852 DLRLGGAAPMWND

-887 KATEIM
+887 TATEIM

-898 NPIIYNSSDGV
+898 NPIIYNNSDGV
-909 MVVSQRSTQDPTNT
+909 MIVSQRSTQDPTNT

-949 QLGKLNNDYYQEIR
+949 QIGKLNNDYYQEMR

-993 TTQVKAQRKFAI
+993 TTAIKAQRKFAM

-1013 FSEIVELSFENTAQG
+1013 FSEVVELSFESTGQG
-1028 TLVSD
+1028 VLVSD

>member
-18 FTITTDTGDTCGYM
+18 FTITTDTGDICGYM

-46 PAGNTQAIE
+46 PAGNAEAID

-107 DFYRVSEK
+107 DFYRVTEK
-115 ETPNYWAAIPVG
+115 EAPNYWAAIPAE
-127 KEDIYDASLTPSSMS
+127 KEDTYDATLTPSTMS
-142 IVLPEVTNNDGPTV
+142 ITLPEVEDKEGVATV
-156 VSQQGRVEFTGV
+156 TKQGSVTFTGI

-173 SKLTNIDFN
+173 SKLTNLDFN

-193 LYTYKI
+193 LYTYKVGSMSKGI
-199 GPLSRGVAEIYCL
+199 AEIYCL
-212 DEDGVEITNSEGIK
+212 DEDGVEVTKEGAKIICGSVEKVKNPDTKVITYNLTFGGSKATNS
-226 IVCGHAVKVKDP
+226 
-238 ETKVVTYDIIFGT
+238 
-251 KDKYVANNNDS
+251 DS

-268 DFTAMNLTCLQSIIL
+268 DFTAMNLDCLKAIIA
-283 NKNNAEYKLVTIEE
+283 NYNPDDYSLVTKEE
-297 TRAPSYRLEDTYYVK
+297 VELETYRLEEVYYIK
-312 DGENEDGSSHYA
+312 NDDNHYT
-324 PTIINSIEE
+324 PIVIESKEE
-333 LVGRIYPQ
+333 LIARLSQ
-341 PYETDEWENK
+341 SETATDEYKILPVKLYTATTENDETH
-351 PKALYITVEENGETK
+351 YIE
-366 RVLATEFNSDNTY
+366 ATEFKSDTIYFKKVDDTY
-379 FDENGE
+379 EQ
-385 LVEVSDQTIFNNI
+385 VSILSADDFNRY
-398 VNGVHKV
+398 VNGTREMLVHQ
-405 ITPEPENIYS
+405 PEAIYTYTGS
-415 YVSKYSRPDSFI
+415 YSRPESFI
-427 DIILNGNDGSFEY
+427 DIILDGNDGSFEY
-440 ILDGVEDTIGKS
+440 TLDNETDTLGKS
-452 VTGLRSRFTELLYIK
+452 VIGLRSRFTELLYIK

-486 TINSVGYDQ
+486 TINAAGYDQ
-495 YKYDHQLPWVWKREA
+495 YKYDHQMPWVWKRETE
-510 QFNLGKFA
+510 FNLGKFVRVNA
-518 KVGPREN
+518 RTD
-525 FEFDLAPGD
+525 FDFDLVPGT

-547 TVVLY
+547 SVVLY
-552 EMPAEDSDRTNV
+552 ETPAEGSDRTNV
-564 TAQYLTQAIRL
+564 TAQYLTQAIRF
-575 VGPSMD
+575 VGKSLD
-581 GKPFQSN
+581 EKPFQPN
-588 KDGEYFT
+588 KNGEYFT

-616 ADGAYPFALV
+616 ADGEYPFALV
-626 SDLNFNTFTVSCT
+626 SDLNYNTFTISCT
-639 QEVYPGQQTTGLTQV
+639 QEVYPGSSITGLTQV

-659 ETGVDSYGSEIYFP
+659 ETGVDSYGSDIYFP
-673 TIVPED
+673 IIVPED
-679 SLSFVDLYPDKLF
+679 SLSFIDIYPDKLF
-692 DEFCNK
+692 DEFCNR
-698 RGCYTGNRIEDGTLI
+698 RGCYTGARIESGTLI
-713 TLKGQRNLTNVVREN
+713 TLQGQRNLTNIVREN
-728 VAAGVNGCATN
+728 VAAGVNGCSTN

-774 DLKALLLS
+774 DLKPLLLS
-782 ARETFKMTTFISP
+782 ARQTFKMTTFISP

-809 TVAGRGRGTAQYVG
+809 TVAGRGSGTAQYVG

-841 GYIGL
+841 GYVGL

-852 EYRLGGAAPMWND
+852 DLRLGGAAPMWND

-887 KATEIM
+887 TATEIM

-898 NPIIYNSSDGV
+898 NPIIYNNSDGV
-909 MVVSQRSTQDPTNT
+909 MIVSQRSTQDPTNT

-949 QLGKLNNDYYQEIR
+949 QIGKLNNDYYQEMR

-978 NPIWAAAECH
+978 NPIWTAAECH

-993 TTQVKAQRKFAI
+993 TTAIKAQRKFAM

-1013 FSEIVELSFENTAQG
+1013 FSEVVELSFESTAQG
-1028 TLVSD
+1028 VLVSD

>member
-18 FTITTDTGDTCGYM
+18 FTITTDTGDICGYM

-46 PAGNTQAIE
+46 PAGNAEAIE

-107 DFYRVSEK
+107 DFYRVTEK
-115 ETPNYWAAIPVG
+115 EAPNYWAAIPAE
-127 KEDIYDASLTPSSMS
+127 KEDTYDATLKPSIMS
-142 IVLPEVTNNDGPTV
+142 ITLPTV
-156 VSQQGRVEFTGV
+156 EDKEGVATVTKQGSVTFTGI

-173 SKLTNIDFN
+173 SKLTNLDFN

-193 LYTYKI
+193 LYTYKV
-199 GPLSRGVAEIYCL
+199 GPMSKGIAEIYCL
-212 DEDGVEITNSEGIK
+212 DEDGVEVTKEGAKIICGSVEKVKNPDTKVITYNLTFGGSKATNS
-226 IVCGHAVKVKDP
+226 
-238 ETKVVTYDIIFGT
+238 
-251 KDKYVANNNDS
+251 DS

-268 DFTAMNLTCLQSIIL
+268 DFTAMNLDCLKAIIA
-283 NKNNAEYKLVTIEE
+283 NYNPNDYSLVTKGEVELE
-297 TRAPSYRLEDTYYVK
+297 TYRLEEVYYIK
-312 DGENEDGSSHYA
+312 NDD
-324 PTIINSIEE
+324 NSYTPIVIESKEE
-333 LVGRIYPQ
+333 LLARLSRS
-341 PYETDEWENK
+341 ETATDEYRILPVKLYTATTENDETQ
-351 PKALYITVEENGETK
+351 YIE
-366 RVLATEFNSDNTY
+366 ATEFKPDTIYFKKVDDTY
-379 FDENGE
+379 EQ
-385 LVEVSDQTIFNNI
+385 VSVLSADDFNRY
-398 VNGVHKV
+398 VNGTFEMLTH
-405 ITPEPENIYS
+405 EPEEIYTYTGS
-415 YVSKYSRPDSFI
+415 YSRPESFI
-427 DIILNGNDGSFEY
+427 DIILDGNDGSFEY
-440 ILDGVEDTIGKS
+440 TLDNETDTLGKS
-452 VTGLRSRFTELLYIK
+452 VIGLRSRFTELLYIK

-486 TINSVGYDQ
+486 TINTAGYDQ
-495 YKYDHQLPWVWKREA
+495 YKYDHQMPWVWKRETE
-510 QFNLGKFA
+510 FNLGKFV
-518 KVGPREN
+518 KVNARTD
-525 FEFDLAPGD
+525 FDFDLTPGT

-547 TVVLY
+547 SVVLY
-552 EMPAEDSDRTNV
+552 ETPAEGSDRTNV

-575 VGPSMD
+575 VGKSLD
-581 GKPFQSN
+581 KKPFQPN
-588 KDGEYFT
+588 KNSEYFT

-616 ADGAYPFALV
+616 ADGEYPFALV
-626 SDLNFNTFTVSCT
+626 SDLNYNTFTISCT
-639 QEVYPGQQTTGLTQV
+639 QEVYPGKQTTGLTQV

-679 SLSFVDLYPDKLF
+679 SLSFVDIYPDKLF
-692 DEFCNK
+692 DEFCNR
-698 RGCYTGNRIEDGTLI
+698 RGCYTGNRIENGTLI

-728 VAAGVNGCATN
+728 VAAGVNGCSTN
-739 DSAFLPAMKAGW
+739 DSAFLPAMKEGW
-751 NYMISDPETYDPAN
+751 NYMISDPETYDPTN

-774 DLKALLLS
+774 DLKPLLLS
-782 ARETFKMTTFISP
+782 ARQTFKMTTFISP

-841 GYIGL
+841 GYVGL

-852 EYRLGGAAPMWND
+852 DLRLGGAAPMWND

-887 KATEIM
+887 SATEIM

-898 NPIIYNSSDGV
+898 NPIIYNNSDGV
-909 MVVSQRSTQDPTNT
+909 MIVSQRSTQDPTNT

-949 QLGKLNNDYYQEIR
+949 QIGKLNNDYYQEMR
-963 QTQTEAILDKRISGS
+963 QTATEAILDRRTSGS

-993 TTQVKAQRKFAI
+993 TTTVKAQRKFAI

-1028 TLVSD
+1028 TLVND

>member
-18 FTITTDTGDTCGYM
+18 FTITTDTGDICGYM

-46 PAGNTQAIE
+46 PAGNAEAIE

-107 DFYRVSEK
+107 DFYRVTEK
-115 ETPNYWAAIPVG
+115 EAPNYWAAIPAE
-127 KEDIYDASLTPSSMS
+127 KEDTYDATLTPSTMS
-142 IVLPEVTNNDGPTV
+142 ITLPEVEDKEGVVTV
-156 VSQQGRVEFTGV
+156 TKQGSVTFTGI

-173 SKLTNIDFN
+173 SKLTNLDFN

-193 LYTYKI
+193 LYTYKV
-199 GPLSRGVAEIYCL
+199 GPMSKGIAEIYCL
-212 DEDGVEITNSEGIK
+212 DEDGVEVTKEGAKIICGSVEKVKNPDTKVITYNLTFGGSKATNS
-226 IVCGHAVKVKDP
+226 
-238 ETKVVTYDIIFGT
+238 
-251 KDKYVANNNDS
+251 DS

-268 DFTAMNLTCLQSIIL
+268 DFTAMNLDCLKAIIA
-283 NKNNAEYKLVTIEE
+283 NYNPDDYSLVTKEE
-297 TRAPSYRLEDTYYVK
+297 VELETYRLEEVYYIKNDDNRYTPIVIESK
-312 DGENEDGSSHYA
+312 
-324 PTIINSIEE
+324 EE
-333 LVGRIYPQ
+333 LLARLSQ
-341 PYETDEWENK
+341 SETATDEYRILPVKLYTATTENDETH
-351 PKALYITVEENGETK
+351 YIE
-366 RVLATEFNSDNTY
+366 ATEFKSDTIYFKKVDDTY
-379 FDENGE
+379 EQ
-385 LVEVSDQTIFNNI
+385 VSILSADDFNRY
-398 VNGVHKV
+398 VNGTREMLVHQ
-405 ITPEPENIYS
+405 PEAIYTYTGS
-415 YVSKYSRPDSFI
+415 YSRPESFI
-427 DIILNGNDGSFEY
+427 DIILDGNDGSFEY
-440 ILDGVEDTIGKS
+440 TLDNETDTLGKS
-452 VTGLRSRFTELLYIK
+452 VIGLRSRFTELLYIK

-486 TINSVGYDQ
+486 TINAAGYDQ
-495 YKYDHQLPWVWKREA
+495 YKYDHQMPWVWKRETE
-510 QFNLGKFA
+510 FNLGKFVRVNA
-518 KVGPREN
+518 RTD
-525 FEFDLAPGD
+525 FDFDLVPGT

-547 TVVLY
+547 SVVLY
-552 EMPAEDSDRTNV
+552 EMPAEGSDRTNV
-564 TAQYLTQAIRL
+564 TAHYLTQAIRL
-575 VGPSMD
+575 VGKSLD
-581 GKPFQSN
+581 KKPFQPN
-588 KDGEYFT
+588 KNGEYFT

-616 ADGAYPFALV
+616 ADGKYPFALV
-626 SDLNFNTFTVSCT
+626 SDLNYNTFTISCT
-639 QEVYPGQQTTGLTQV
+639 QEVYPGSSITGLTQV

-659 ETGVDSYGSEIYFP
+659 ETGVDSYGSDIYFP
-673 TIVPED
+673 IIVPED
-679 SLSFVDLYPDKLF
+679 SLSFIDIYPDKLF
-692 DEFCNK
+692 DEFCNR
-698 RGCYTGNRIEDGTLI
+698 RGCYTGTRIESGTLI
-713 TLKGQRNLTNVVREN
+713 TLQGQRNLTNIVREN
-728 VAAGVNGCATN
+728 VAAGVNGCSTN

-774 DLKALLLS
+774 DLKPLLLS
-782 ARETFKMTTFISP
+782 ARQTFKMTTFISP

-809 TVAGRGRGTAQYVG
+809 TVAGRGSGTAQYVG

-841 GYIGL
+841 GYVGL

-852 EYRLGGAAPMWND
+852 DLRLGGAAPMWND

-887 KATEIM
+887 TATEIM

-898 NPIIYNSSDGV
+898 NPIIYNNSDGV
-909 MVVSQRSTQDPTNT
+909 MIVSQRSTQDPTNT

-949 QLGKLNNDYYQEIR
+949 QIGKLNNDYYQEMR

-993 TTQVKAQRKFAI
+993 TTAIKAQRKFAM

-1013 FSEIVELSFENTAQG
+1013 FSEVVELSFESTGQG
-1028 TLVSD
+1028 VLVSD

>member
-18 FTITTDTGDTCGYM
+18 FTITTDTGDICGYM

-46 PAGNTQAIE
+46 PAGNAEAIE

-107 DFYRVSEK
+107 DFYRVTEK
-115 ETPNYWAAIPVG
+115 EAPNYWAAIPAE
-127 KEDIYDASLTPSSMS
+127 KEDTYDATLTPSTMS
-142 IVLPEVTNNDGPTV
+142 ITLPEVEDKEGVATV
-156 VSQQGRVEFTGV
+156 TKQGSVTFTGI

-173 SKLTNIDFN
+173 SKLTNLDFN

-193 LYTYKI
+193 LYTYKV
-199 GPLSRGVAEIYCL
+199 GPMSKGIAEIYCL
-212 DEDGVEITNSEGIK
+212 DEDGVEVTKEGAKIICGSVEKVKNPDTKVITYNLTFGGSKATNS
-226 IVCGHAVKVKDP
+226 
-238 ETKVVTYDIIFGT
+238 
-251 KDKYVANNNDS
+251 DS

-268 DFTAMNLTCLQSIIL
+268 DFTAMNLDCLKAIIA
-283 NKNNAEYKLVTIEE
+283 NYNPDNYSLVTKEE
-297 TRAPSYRLEDTYYVK
+297 VELETYRLEEVYYIKNDDNRYTPIVIESK
-312 DGENEDGSSHYA
+312 
-324 PTIINSIEE
+324 EE
-333 LVGRIYPQ
+333 LIARLSQ
-341 PYETDEWENK
+341 SETATDEYKILPVKLYTATTENDETH
-351 PKALYITVEENGETK
+351 YIE
-366 RVLATEFNSDNTY
+366 ATEFKSDTIYFKKVDDTY
-379 FDENGE
+379 EQ
-385 LVEVSDQTIFNNI
+385 VSILSADDFNRY
-398 VNGVHKV
+398 VNGTREMLVHQ
-405 ITPEPENIYS
+405 PEAIYTYTGS
-415 YVSKYSRPDSFI
+415 YSRPESFI
-427 DIILNGNDGSFEY
+427 DIILDGNDGSFEY
-440 ILDGVEDTIGKS
+440 TLDNETDTLGKS
-452 VTGLRSRFTELLYIK
+452 VIGLRSRFTELLYIK

-486 TINSVGYDQ
+486 TINATGYDQ
-495 YKYDHQLPWVWKREA
+495 YKYDHQMPWVWKRETE
-510 QFNLGKFA
+510 FNLGKFVRVNA
-518 KVGPREN
+518 RTD
-525 FEFDLAPGD
+525 FDFDLVPGT

-547 TVVLY
+547 SVVLY
-552 EMPAEDSDRTNV
+552 EMPAEGSDRTNV
-564 TAQYLTQAIRL
+564 TAHYLTQAIRL
-575 VGPSMD
+575 VGKSLD
-581 GKPFQSN
+581 EKPFQPN
-588 KDGEYFT
+588 KNGEYFT

-616 ADGAYPFALV
+616 ADGKYPFALV
-626 SDLNFNTFTVSCT
+626 SDLNYNTFTISCT
-639 QEVYPGQQTTGLTQV
+639 QEVYPGSSITGLTQV

-659 ETGVDSYGSEIYFP
+659 ETGVDSYGSDIYFP
-673 TIVPED
+673 IIVPED
-679 SLSFVDLYPDKLF
+679 SLSFIDIYPDKLF
-692 DEFCNK
+692 DEFCNR
-698 RGCYTGNRIEDGTLI
+698 RGCYTGTRIESGTLI
-713 TLKGQRNLTNVVREN
+713 TLQGQRNLTNIVREN
-728 VAAGVNGCATN
+728 VAAGVNGCSTN

-774 DLKALLLS
+774 DLKPLLLS
-782 ARETFKMTTFISP
+782 ARQTFKMTTFISP

-809 TVAGRGRGTAQYVG
+809 TVAGRGSGTAQYVG

-841 GYIGL
+841 GYVGL

-852 EYRLGGAAPMWND
+852 DLRLGGAAPMWND

-887 KATEIM
+887 TATEIM

-898 NPIIYNSSDGV
+898 NPIIYNNSDGV
-909 MVVSQRSTQDPTNT
+909 MIVSQRSTQDPTNT

-949 QLGKLNNDYYQEIR
+949 QIGKLNNDYYQEMR

-993 TTQVKAQRKFAI
+993 TTAIKAQRKFAM

-1013 FSEIVELSFENTAQG
+1013 FSEVVELSFESTGQG
-1028 TLVSD
+1028 VLVSD

>member
-18 FTITTDTGDTCGYM
+18 FTITTDTGDICGYM

-46 PAGNTQAIE
+46 PAGNAEAIE

-107 DFYRVSEK
+107 DFYRVTEK
-115 ETPNYWAAIPVG
+115 EAPNYWAAIPVE
-127 KEDIYDASLTPSSMS
+127 KENTYDAALTPSIMS
-142 IVLPEVTNNDGPTV
+142 VTLPKVEDKEGVATVTK
-156 VSQQGRVEFTGV
+156 QGSVTFTGI

-173 SKLTNIDFN
+173 SKLTNLDFN

-193 LYTYKI
+193 LYTYKV
-199 GPLSRGVAEIYCL
+199 GPMSKGVAEIYCL
-212 DEDGVEITNSEGIK
+212 DEDGVEVTKEGAK
-226 IVCGHAVKVKDP
+226 ILCGFVEKVKDP
-238 ETKVVTYDIIFGT
+238 DTKVITYNLTFGGSKAT
-251 KDKYVANNNDS
+251 NSDS

-268 DFTAMNLTCLQSIIL
+268 DFTAMNLDCLKAIIA
-283 NKNNAEYKLVTIEE
+283 NYNPDDYSLVTKEE
-297 TRAPSYRLEDTYYVK
+297 VELETYRLEEVYYIK
-312 DGENEDGSSHYA
+312 NDD
-324 PTIINSIEE
+324 NSYTPIVIESKEE
-333 LVGRIYPQ
+333 LLARLSRS
-341 PYETDEWENK
+341 ETATDEYRILPVKLYTATTENDETQ
-351 PKALYITVEENGETK
+351 YIE
-366 RVLATEFNSDNTY
+366 ATEFKPDTIYFKKVDDTY
-379 FDENGE
+379 EH
-385 LVEVSDQTIFNNI
+385 VSILSADDFNRY
-398 VNGVHKV
+398 VNGTFEMLTH
-405 ITPEPENIYS
+405 EPEEIYTYTGS
-415 YVSKYSRPDSFI
+415 YSRPESFI
-427 DIILNGNDGSFEY
+427 DIILDGNDGSFEY
-440 ILDGVEDTIGKS
+440 TLDNETDTLGKS
-452 VTGLRSRFTELLYIK
+452 VIGLRSRFTELLYIK

-486 TINSVGYDQ
+486 TINAAGYDQ
-495 YKYDHQLPWVWKREA
+495 YKYDHQMPWVWKRETE
-510 QFNLGKFA
+510 FNLGKFV
-518 KVGPREN
+518 KVNARTD
-525 FEFDLAPGD
+525 FDFDLTPGT

-547 TVVLY
+547 SVVLY
-552 EMPAEDSDRTNV
+552 ETPAEGSDRTNV

-575 VGPSMD
+575 VGKSLD
-581 GKPFQSN
+581 KKPFQPN
-588 KDGEYFT
+588 KNSEYFT

-616 ADGAYPFALV
+616 ADGEYPFALV
-626 SDLNFNTFTVSCT
+626 SDLNYNTFTISCT
-639 QEVYPGQQTTGLTQV
+639 QEVYPGKQTTGLTQV

-679 SLSFVDLYPDKLF
+679 SLSFVDIYPDKLF
-692 DEFCNK
+692 DEFCNR
-698 RGCYTGNRIEDGTLI
+698 RGCYTGNRIENGTLI

-728 VAAGVNGCATN
+728 VAAGVNGCSTN
-739 DSAFLPAMKAGW
+739 DSAFLPAMKEGW
-751 NYMISDPETYDPAN
+751 NYMISDPETYDPTN

-774 DLKALLLS
+774 DLKPLLLS
-782 ARETFKMTTFISP
+782 ARQTFKMTTFISP

-841 GYIGL
+841 GYVGL

-852 EYRLGGAAPMWND
+852 DLRLGGAAPMWND

-887 KATEIM
+887 SATEIM

-898 NPIIYNSSDGV
+898 NPIIYNNSDGV
-909 MVVSQRSTQDPTNT
+909 MIVSQRSTQDPTNT

-949 QLGKLNNDYYQEIR
+949 QIGKLNNDYYQEMR
-963 QTQTEAILDKRISGS
+963 QTATEAILDRRTSGS

-993 TTQVKAQRKFAI
+993 TTTVKAQRKFAI

-1028 TLVSD
+1028 TLVND

>member
-18 FTITTDTGDTCGYM
+18 FTITTDTGDICGYM

-46 PAGNTQAIE
+46 PAGNAQAIE

-107 DFYRVSEK
+107 DFYRVTEK

-127 KEDIYDASLTPSSMS
+127 KEDTYDATLKPSTMS
-142 IVLPEVTNNDGPTV
+142 VTLPEVTNNDGVVTV
-156 VSQQGRVEFTGV
+156 SKQGSVTFTGIPV
-168 PADVF
+168 DVF
-173 SKLTNIDFN
+173 SKLTNLDFN
-182 YWGNGTVCPAG
+182 YWGNGPVCPAG
-193 LYTYKI
+193 LYTYKV
-199 GPLSRGVAEIYCL
+199 GPMSKGVAEIYCL
-212 DEDGVEITNSEGIK
+212 DEDGVEVTKEGAKIICGSVEKVKNPDTKVITYDLTFGGSKATNS
-226 IVCGHAVKVKDP
+226 
-238 ETKVVTYDIIFGT
+238 
-251 KDKYVANNNDS
+251 DS

-268 DFTAMNLTCLQSIIL
+268 DFTAMNLDCLKAIIA
-283 NKNNAEYKLVTIEE
+283 NKSVGTYNPVEKDTVNMDN
-297 TRAPSYRLEDTYYVK
+297 YRLEDVYYIH
-312 DGENEDGSSHYA
+312 ENDSYIPLVIKSK
-324 PTIINSIEE
+324 EE
-333 LVGRIYPQ
+333 LIERLSHTETP
-341 PYETDEWENK
+341 TDEYLIE
-351 PKALYITVEENGETK
+351 PVELYTSSVKEEATVYT
-366 RVLATEFNSDNTY
+366 LATEFKPDTIY
-379 FDENGE
+379 YKKVDDQYV
-385 LVEVSDQTIFNNI
+385 LVEGITSTNDFNKY
-398 VNGVHKV
+398 VNGTFKV
-405 ITPEPENIYS
+405 IVHEPEAIFAYS
-415 YVSKYSRPDSFI
+415 SPYSRPESFI
-427 DIILNGNDGSFEY
+427 DIILDGNDGSFEY
-440 ILDGVEDTIGKS
+440 TLDNETDTLGKS
-452 VTGLRSRFTELLYIK
+452 VIGLRSRFTELLYIK

-486 TINSVGYDQ
+486 TINAAGYDQ
-495 YKYDHQLPWVWKREA
+495 YKYDHQMPWVWKRETE
-510 QFNLGKFA
+510 FNLGKFV
-518 KVGPREN
+518 KVNARTD
-525 FEFDLAPGD
+525 FDFDLTPGT

-547 TVVLY
+547 SVVLY
-552 EMPAEDSDRTNV
+552 ETPAEGSDRTNV

-575 VGPSMD
+575 VGKSLD
-581 GKPFQSN
+581 KKPFQPN
-588 KDGEYFT
+588 KNSEYFT

-616 ADGAYPFALV
+616 ADGEYPFALV
-626 SDLNFNTFTVSCT
+626 SDLNYNTFTISCT
-639 QEVYPGQQTTGLTQV
+639 QEVYPGKQTTGLTQV

-679 SLSFVDLYPDKLF
+679 SLSFVDIYPDKLF
-692 DEFCNK
+692 DEFCNR
-698 RGCYTGNRIEDGTLI
+698 RGCYTGNRIENGTLI

-728 VAAGVNGCATN
+728 VAAGVNGCSTN
-739 DSAFLPAMKAGW
+739 DSAFLPAMKEGW
-751 NYMISDPETYDPAN
+751 NYMISDPETYDPTN

-774 DLKALLLS
+774 DLKPLLLS
-782 ARETFKMTTFISP
+782 ARQTFKMTTFISP

-841 GYIGL
+841 GYVGL

-852 EYRLGGAAPMWND
+852 DLRLGGAAPMWND

-887 KATEIM
+887 SATEIM

-898 NPIIYNSSDGV
+898 NPIIYNNSDGV
-909 MVVSQRSTQDPTNT
+909 MIVSQRSTQDPTNT

-949 QLGKLNNDYYQEIR
+949 QIGKLNNDYYQEMR
-963 QTQTEAILDKRISGS
+963 QTATEAILDRRTSGS

-993 TTQVKAQRKFAI
+993 TTTVKAQRKFAI

-1028 TLVSD
+1028 TLVND

>member
-18 FTITTDTGDTCGYM
+18 FTITTDTGDICGYM

-46 PAGNTQAIE
+46 PAGNAQAIE

-107 DFYRVSEK
+107 DFYRVTEK

-127 KEDIYDASLTPSSMS
+127 KEDTYDAALTPSTMS
-142 IVLPEVTNNDGPTV
+142 VTLPEVTNNDGVVTV
-156 VSQQGRVEFTGV
+156 SKQGSVTFTGI

-173 SKLTNIDFN
+173 SKLTNLDFN

-193 LYTYKI
+193 LYTYKV
-199 GPLSRGVAEIYCL
+199 GPMSKRVAEIYCL
-212 DEDGVEITNSEGIK
+212 DEDGVEVTKEGAKIICGSVEKVKNPDTKVITYNLTFGGSKATNS
-226 IVCGHAVKVKDP
+226 
-238 ETKVVTYDIIFGT
+238 
-251 KDKYVANNNDS
+251 DS

-268 DFTAMNLTCLQSIIL
+268 DFTAMNLDCLKAIIA
-283 NKNNAEYKLVTIEE
+283 NYNPDNYSLVTKEE
-297 TRAPSYRLEDTYYVK
+297 VELETYRLEEVYYIK
-312 DGENEDGSSHYA
+312 NGDNSYI
-324 PTIINSIEE
+324 PTVIESKEE
-333 LVGRIYPQ
+333 LLARLSRS
-341 PYETDEWENK
+341 ETATDEYRILPVKLYTATTENDETQ
-351 PKALYITVEENGETK
+351 YIE
-366 RVLATEFNSDNTY
+366 ATEFKPDTIYFKKVNDTY
-379 FDENGE
+379 EP
-385 LVEVSDQTIFNNI
+385 VSILSADDFNRY
-398 VNGVHKV
+398 VNGTFEMLTH
-405 ITPEPENIYS
+405 EPEEIYTYTGS
-415 YVSKYSRPDSFI
+415 YSRPESFI
-427 DIILNGNDGSFEY
+427 DIILDGNDGSFEY
-440 ILDGVEDTIGKS
+440 TLDNETDTLGKS
-452 VTGLRSRFTELLYIK
+452 VIGLRSRFTELLYIK

-486 TINSVGYDQ
+486 TINAAGYDQ
-495 YKYDHQLPWVWKREA
+495 YKYDHQMPWVWKRETE
-510 QFNLGKFA
+510 FNLGKFV
-518 KVGPREN
+518 KVNARTD
-525 FEFDLAPGD
+525 FDFDLTPGT

-547 TVVLY
+547 SVVLY
-552 EMPAEDSDRTNV
+552 ETPAEGSDRTNV

-575 VGPSMD
+575 VGKSLD
-581 GKPFQSN
+581 KKPFQPN
-588 KDGEYFT
+588 KNSEYFT

-616 ADGAYPFALV
+616 ADGEYPFALV
-626 SDLNFNTFTVSCT
+626 SDLNYNTFTISCT
-639 QEVYPGQQTTGLTQV
+639 QEVYPGKQTTGLTQV

-679 SLSFVDLYPDKLF
+679 SLSFVDIYPDKLF
-692 DEFCNK
+692 DEFCNR
-698 RGCYTGNRIEDGTLI
+698 RGCYTGNRIENGTLI

-728 VAAGVNGCATN
+728 VAAGVNGCSTN
-739 DSAFLPAMKAGW
+739 DSAFLPAMKEGW
-751 NYMISDPETYDPAN
+751 NYMISDPETYDPTN

-774 DLKALLLS
+774 DLKPLLLS
-782 ARETFKMTTFISP
+782 ARQTFKMTTFISP

-841 GYIGL
+841 GYVGL

-852 EYRLGGAAPMWND
+852 DLRLGGAAPMWND

-887 KATEIM
+887 SATEIM

-898 NPIIYNSSDGV
+898 NPIIYNNSDGV
-909 MVVSQRSTQDPTNT
+909 MIVSQRSTQDPTNT

-949 QLGKLNNDYYQEIR
+949 QIGKLNNDYYQEMR
-963 QTQTEAILDKRISGS
+963 QTATEAILDRRTSGS

-993 TTQVKAQRKFAI
+993 TTTVKAQRKFAI

>member
-18 FTITTDTGDTCGYM
+18 FTITTDTGDICGYM

-46 PAGNTQAIE
+46 PAGNAEAIE

-107 DFYRVSEK
+107 DFYRVTEK
-115 ETPNYWAAIPVG
+115 EAPNYWAAIPAE
-127 KEDIYDASLTPSSMS
+127 KEDTYDATLKPSIMS
-142 IVLPEVTNNDGPTV
+142 ITLPTV
-156 VSQQGRVEFTGV
+156 EDKEGVATVTKQGSVTFTGI

-173 SKLTNIDFN
+173 SKLTNLDFN

-193 LYTYKI
+193 LYTYKV
-199 GPLSRGVAEIYCL
+199 GPMSKGIAEIYCL
-212 DEDGVEITNSEGIK
+212 DEDGVEVTKEGAKIICGSVEKVKNPDTKAITYNLTFGGSKATNS
-226 IVCGHAVKVKDP
+226 
-238 ETKVVTYDIIFGT
+238 
-251 KDKYVANNNDS
+251 DS

-268 DFTAMNLTCLQSIIL
+268 DFTAMNLDCLKAIIA
-283 NKNNAEYKLVTIEE
+283 NYNPDDYSLVTKEE
-297 TRAPSYRLEDTYYVK
+297 VELETYRLEEVYYIK
-312 DGENEDGSSHYA
+312 NDD
-324 PTIINSIEE
+324 NSYTPIVIESKEE
-333 LVGRIYPQ
+333 LLARLSQSETV
-341 PYETDEWENK
+341 TDEYKILPVKLYTATTENDETQ
-351 PKALYITVEENGETK
+351 YIE
-366 RVLATEFNSDNTY
+366 ATEFKSDTIYFKKVDDTY
-379 FDENGE
+379 EQ
-385 LVEVSDQTIFNNI
+385 VSILSADDFNRY
-398 VNGVHKV
+398 VNGTFEMLTH
-405 ITPEPENIYS
+405 EPEEIYTYTGS
-415 YVSKYSRPDSFI
+415 YSRPESFI
-427 DIILNGNDGSFEY
+427 DIILDGNDGSFEY
-440 ILDGVEDTIGKS
+440 TLDNETDTLGKS
-452 VTGLRSRFTELLYIK
+452 VIGLRSRFTELLYIK

-486 TINSVGYDQ
+486 TINAAGYDQ
-495 YKYDHQLPWVWKREA
+495 YKYDHQMPWVWKRETE
-510 QFNLGKFA
+510 FNLGKFV
-518 KVGPREN
+518 KVNARTD
-525 FEFDLAPGD
+525 FDFDLAPGT

-547 TVVLY
+547 SVVLY
-552 EMPAEDSDRTNV
+552 ETPAEGSDRTNV
-564 TAQYLTQAIRL
+564 TAHYLTQAIRL
-575 VGPSMD
+575 VGKSLD
-581 GKPFQSN
+581 KKPFQPN
-588 KDGEYFT
+588 KNGEYLT

-616 ADGAYPFALV
+616 ADGKYPFALV
-626 SDLNFNTFTVSCT
+626 SDLNYNTFTISCT
-639 QEVYPGQQTTGLTQV
+639 QEVYPGSSITGLTQV

-659 ETGVDSYGSEIYFP
+659 ETGVDSYGSDIYFP
-673 TIVPED
+673 IIVPED
-679 SLSFVDLYPDKLF
+679 SLSFIDIYPDKLF
-692 DEFCNK
+692 DEFCNR
-698 RGCYTGNRIEDGTLI
+698 RGCYTGTRIENGALI
-713 TLKGQRNLTNVVREN
+713 TLQGQRNLTNIVREN
-728 VAAGVNGCATN
+728 VAAGVNGCSTN

-774 DLKALLLS
+774 DLKPLLLS
-782 ARETFKMTTFISP
+782 ARQTFKMTTFISP

-809 TVAGRGRGTAQYVG
+809 TVAGRGSGTAQYVG

-841 GYIGL
+841 GYVGL

-852 EYRLGGAAPMWND
+852 DLRLGGAAPMWND

-887 KATEIM
+887 TATEIM

-898 NPIIYNSSDGV
+898 NPIIYNNSDGV
-909 MVVSQRSTQDPTNT
+909 MIVSQRSTQDPTNT

-949 QLGKLNNDYYQEIR
+949 QIGKLNNDYYQEMR

-993 TTQVKAQRKFAI
+993 TTAIKAQRKFAM

-1013 FSEIVELSFENTAQG
+1013 FSEVVELSFESTGQG
-1028 TLVSD
+1028 VLVSD

>member
-18 FTITTDTGDTCGYM
+18 FTITTDTGDICGYM

-46 PAGNTQAIE
+46 PAGNAEAIE

-107 DFYRVSEK
+107 DFYRVTEK
-115 ETPNYWAAIPVG
+115 EAPNYWAAIPVE
-127 KEDIYDASLTPSSMS
+127 KENTYDAALTPSIMS
-142 IVLPEVTNNDGPTV
+142 VTLPKVEDKEGVATVTK
-156 VSQQGRVEFTGV
+156 QGSVTFTGI

-173 SKLTNIDFN
+173 SKLTNLDFN

-193 LYTYKI
+193 LYTYKV
-199 GPLSRGVAEIYCL
+199 GPMSKGIAEIYCL
-212 DEDGVEITNSEGIK
+212 DEDGVEVTKEGAKIICGSVEKVKNPDTKVITYNLTFGGSKATNS
-226 IVCGHAVKVKDP
+226 
-238 ETKVVTYDIIFGT
+238 
-251 KDKYVANNNDS
+251 DS

-268 DFTAMNLTCLQSIIL
+268 DFTAMNLDCLKAIIA
-283 NKNNAEYKLVTIEE
+283 NYNPDDYSLVTKEE
-297 TRAPSYRLEDTYYVK
+297 VELETYRLEEVYYIK
-312 DGENEDGSSHYA
+312 NDDNHYT
-324 PTIINSIEE
+324 PIVIESKEE
-333 LVGRIYPQ
+333 LIARLSQ
-341 PYETDEWENK
+341 SETATDEYKILPVKLYTATTENDETH
-351 PKALYITVEENGETK
+351 YIE
-366 RVLATEFNSDNTY
+366 ATEFKSDTIYFKKVDDTY
-379 FDENGE
+379 EQ
-385 LVEVSDQTIFNNI
+385 VSILSADDFNRY
-398 VNGVHKV
+398 VNGTREMLVHQ
-405 ITPEPENIYS
+405 PEAIYTYTGS
-415 YVSKYSRPDSFI
+415 YSRPESFI
-427 DIILNGNDGSFEY
+427 DIILDGNDGSFEY
-440 ILDGVEDTIGKS
+440 TLDNETDTLGKS
-452 VTGLRSRFTELLYIK
+452 VIGLRSRFTELLYIK

-486 TINSVGYDQ
+486 TINAAGYDQ
-495 YKYDHQLPWVWKREA
+495 YKYDHQMPWVWKRETE
-510 QFNLGKFA
+510 FNLGKFV
-518 KVGPREN
+518 KVNARTD
-525 FEFDLAPGD
+525 FDFDLAPGT

-547 TVVLY
+547 SVVLY
-552 EMPAEDSDRTNV
+552 ETPAEGSDRTNV
-564 TAQYLTQAIRL
+564 TAHYLTQAIRL
-575 VGPSMD
+575 VGKSLD
-581 GKPFQSN
+581 KKPFQPN
-588 KDGEYFT
+588 KNGEYFT

-616 ADGAYPFALV
+616 ADGKYPFALV
-626 SDLNFNTFTVSCT
+626 SDLNYNTFTISCT
-639 QEVYPGQQTTGLTQV
+639 QEVYPGSSITGLTQV

-659 ETGVDSYGSEIYFP
+659 ETGVDSYGSDIYFP
-673 TIVPED
+673 IIVPED
-679 SLSFVDLYPDKLF
+679 SLSFIDIYPDKLF
-692 DEFCNK
+692 DEFCNR
-698 RGCYTGNRIEDGTLI
+698 RGCYTGARIESGTLI
-713 TLKGQRNLTNVVREN
+713 TLQGQRNLTNIVREN
-728 VAAGVNGCATN
+728 VAAGVNGCSTN

-774 DLKALLLS
+774 DLKPLLLS
-782 ARETFKMTTFISP
+782 ARQTFKMTTFISP

-809 TVAGRGRGTAQYVG
+809 TVAGRGSGTAQYVG

-841 GYIGL
+841 GYVGL

-852 EYRLGGAAPMWND
+852 DLRLGGAAPMWND

-887 KATEIM
+887 TATEIM

-898 NPIIYNSSDGV
+898 NPIIYNNSDGV
-909 MVVSQRSTQDPTNT
+909 MIVSQRSTQDPTNT

-949 QLGKLNNDYYQEIR
+949 QIGKLNNDYYQEMR

-993 TTQVKAQRKFAI
+993 TTAIKAQRKFAI

-1013 FSEIVELSFENTAQG
+1013 FGEVVELSFENTAQG
-1028 TLVSD
+1028 VLVSD

>member
-18 FTITTDTGDTCGYM
+18 FTITTDTGDICGYM

-46 PAGNTQAIE
+46 PAGNAEAIE

-107 DFYRVSEK
+107 DFYRVTEK
-115 ETPNYWAAIPVG
+115 EAPNYWAAIPVE
-127 KEDIYDASLTPSSMS
+127 KEDTYDAALTPSIMS
-142 IVLPEVTNNDGPTV
+142 ITLPTV
-156 VSQQGRVEFTGV
+156 EDKEGVATVTKQGSVTFTGI

-173 SKLTNIDFN
+173 SKLTNLDFN

-193 LYTYKI
+193 LYTYKV
-199 GPLSRGVAEIYCL
+199 GPMSKGIAEIYCL
-212 DEDGVEITNSEGIK
+212 DEDGVEVTKEGAKIICGSVEKVKNPDTKVITYNLTFGGSKATNS
-226 IVCGHAVKVKDP
+226 
-238 ETKVVTYDIIFGT
+238 
-251 KDKYVANNNDS
+251 DS

-268 DFTAMNLTCLQSIIL
+268 DFTAMNLDCLKAIIA
-283 NKNNAEYKLVTIEE
+283 NYNPDDYSLVTKGEVELE
-297 TRAPSYRLEDTYYVK
+297 TYRLEEVYYIK
-312 DGENEDGSSHYA
+312 NDD
-324 PTIINSIEE
+324 NSYTPIVIESKEE
-333 LVGRIYPQ
+333 LLARLSQ
-341 PYETDEWENK
+341 SETATDEYKILPVKLYTATTENDETQ
-351 PKALYITVEENGETK
+351 YIE
-366 RVLATEFNSDNTY
+366 ATEFKSDTIYFKKVDDTY
-379 FDENGE
+379 EQ
-385 LVEVSDQTIFNNI
+385 VSILSADDFNRY
-398 VNGVHKV
+398 VNGTFEMLTH
-405 ITPEPENIYS
+405 EPEEIYTYTGS
-415 YVSKYSRPDSFI
+415 YSRPESFI
-427 DIILNGNDGSFEY
+427 DIILDGNDGSFEY
-440 ILDGVEDTIGKS
+440 TLDNETDTLGKS
-452 VTGLRSRFTELLYIK
+452 VIGLRSRFTELLYIK

-486 TINSVGYDQ
+486 TINAAGYDQ
-495 YKYDHQLPWVWKREA
+495 YKYDHQMPWVWKRETE
-510 QFNLGKFA
+510 FNLGKFVRVNA
-518 KVGPREN
+518 RTD
-525 FEFDLAPGD
+525 FDFDLVPGT

-547 TVVLY
+547 SVVLY
-552 EMPAEDSDRTNV
+552 EMPAEGSDRTNV
-564 TAQYLTQAIRL
+564 TAHYLTQAIRL
-575 VGPSMD
+575 VGKSLD
-581 GKPFQSN
+581 KKPFQPN
-588 KDGEYFT
+588 KNSEYFT

-616 ADGAYPFALV
+616 ADGKYPFALV
-626 SDLNFNTFTVSCT
+626 SDLNYNTFTISCT
-639 QEVYPGQQTTGLTQV
+639 QEVYPGSSITGLTQV

-659 ETGVDSYGSEIYFP
+659 ETGVDSYGSDIYFP
-673 TIVPED
+673 IIVPED
-679 SLSFVDLYPDKLF
+679 SLSFIDIYPDKLF
-692 DEFCNK
+692 DEFCNR
-698 RGCYTGNRIEDGTLI
+698 RGCYTGTRIESGTLI
-713 TLKGQRNLTNVVREN
+713 TLQGQRNLTNIVREN
-728 VAAGVNGCATN
+728 VAAGVNGCSTN

-774 DLKALLLS
+774 DLKPLLLS
-782 ARETFKMTTFISP
+782 ARQTFKMTTFISP

-809 TVAGRGRGTAQYVG
+809 TVAGRGSGTAQYVG

-841 GYIGL
+841 GYVGL

-852 EYRLGGAAPMWND
+852 DLRLGGAAPMWND

-887 KATEIM
+887 TATEIM

-898 NPIIYNSSDGV
+898 NPIIYNNSDGV
-909 MVVSQRSTQDPTNT
+909 MIVSQRSTQDPTNT

-949 QLGKLNNDYYQEIR
+949 QIGKLNNDYYQEMR

-993 TTQVKAQRKFAI
+993 TTAIKAQRKFAM

-1013 FSEIVELSFENTAQG
+1013 FSEVVELSFESTAQG
-1028 TLVSD
+1028 VLVSD

>member
-18 FTITTDTGDTCGYM
+18 FTITTDTGDICGYM

-46 PAGNTQAIE
+46 PAGNAQAIE

-107 DFYRVSEK
+107 DFYRVTEK

-127 KEDIYDASLTPSSMS
+127 KEDTYDAALTPSTMS
-142 IVLPEVTNNDGPTV
+142 VTLPEVTNNDGVVTV
-156 VSQQGRVEFTGV
+156 SKQGSVTFTGI

-173 SKLTNIDFN
+173 SKLTNLDFN

-193 LYTYKI
+193 LYTYKV
-199 GPLSRGVAEIYCL
+199 GPMSKGVAEIYCL
-212 DEDGVEITNSEGIK
+212 DEDGVEVTKEGAK
-226 IVCGHAVKVKDP
+226 ILCGFVEKVKDP
-238 ETKVVTYDIIFGT
+238 DTKVITYNLTFGGSKAT
-251 KDKYVANNNDS
+251 NSDS

-268 DFTAMNLTCLQSIIL
+268 DFTAMNLDCLKAIIA
-283 NKNNAEYKLVTIEE
+283 NYNPDDYSLVTKEE
-297 TRAPSYRLEDTYYVK
+297 VELETYRLEEVYYIK
-312 DGENEDGSSHYA
+312 NDD
-324 PTIINSIEE
+324 NSYTPIVIESKEE
-333 LVGRIYPQ
+333 LLARLSRS
-341 PYETDEWENK
+341 ETATDEYRILPVKLYTATTENDETQ
-351 PKALYITVEENGETK
+351 YIE
-366 RVLATEFNSDNTY
+366 ATEFKPDTIYFKKVDDTY
-379 FDENGE
+379 EH
-385 LVEVSDQTIFNNI
+385 VSILSADDFNRY
-398 VNGVHKV
+398 VNGTFEMLTH
-405 ITPEPENIYS
+405 EPEEIYTYTGS
-415 YVSKYSRPDSFI
+415 YSRPESFI
-427 DIILNGNDGSFEY
+427 DIILDGNDGSFEY
-440 ILDGVEDTIGKS
+440 TLDNETDTLGKS
-452 VTGLRSRFTELLYIK
+452 VIGLRSRFTELLYIK

-486 TINSVGYDQ
+486 TINAAGYDQ
-495 YKYDHQLPWVWKREA
+495 YKYDHQMPWVWKRETE
-510 QFNLGKFA
+510 FNLGKFV
-518 KVGPREN
+518 KVNARTD
-525 FEFDLAPGD
+525 FDFDLTPGT

-547 TVVLY
+547 SVVLY
-552 EMPAEDSDRTNV
+552 ETPAEGSDRTNV

-575 VGPSMD
+575 VGKSLD
-581 GKPFQSN
+581 KKPFQPN
-588 KDGEYFT
+588 KNSEYFT

-616 ADGAYPFALV
+616 ADGEYPFALV
-626 SDLNFNTFTVSCT
+626 SDLNYNTFTISCT
-639 QEVYPGQQTTGLTQV
+639 QEVYPGKQTTGLTQV

-679 SLSFVDLYPDKLF
+679 SLSFVDIYPDKLF
-692 DEFCNK
+692 DEFCNR
-698 RGCYTGNRIEDGTLI
+698 RGCYTGNRIENGTLI

-728 VAAGVNGCATN
+728 IAAGVNGCSTN
-739 DSAFLPAMKAGW
+739 DSAFLPAMKEGW
-751 NYMISDPETYDPAN
+751 NYMISDPETYDPTN

-774 DLKALLLS
+774 DLKPLLLS
-782 ARETFKMTTFISP
+782 ARQTFKMTTFISP

-841 GYIGL
+841 GYVGL

-852 EYRLGGAAPMWND
+852 DLRLGGAAPMWND

-887 KATEIM
+887 SATEIM

-898 NPIIYNSSDGV
+898 NPIIYNNSDGV
-909 MVVSQRSTQDPTNT
+909 MIVSQRSTQDPTNT

-949 QLGKLNNDYYQEIR
+949 QIGKLNNDYYQEMR
-963 QTQTEAILDKRISGS
+963 QTATEAILDRRTSGS

-993 TTQVKAQRKFAI
+993 TTTVKAQRKFAI

-1028 TLVSD
+1028 TLVND

>member
-18 FTITTDTGDTCGYM
+18 FTITTDTGDICGYM

-46 PAGNTQAIE
+46 PAGNAEAIE

-107 DFYRVSEK
+107 DFYRVTEK

-127 KEDIYDASLTPSSMS
+127 KEDTYDATLKPSIMS
-142 IVLPEVTNNDGPTV
+142 VTLPEVTNNDGVVTV
-156 VSQQGRVEFTGV
+156 SKQGSVTFTGI

-173 SKLTNIDFN
+173 SKLTNLDFN

-193 LYTYKI
+193 LYTYKV
-199 GPLSRGVAEIYCL
+199 GPMSKGVAEIYCL
-212 DEDGVEITNSEGIK
+212 DEDGVEVTKEGAK
-226 IVCGHAVKVKDP
+226 ILCGFVEKVKDP
-238 ETKVVTYDIIFGT
+238 DTKVITYNLTFGGSKAT
-251 KDKYVANNNDS
+251 NSDS

-268 DFTAMNLTCLQSIIL
+268 DFTAMNLDCLKAIIA
-283 NKNNAEYKLVTIEE
+283 NYNPDDYSLVTKEE
-297 TRAPSYRLEDTYYVK
+297 VELETYRLEEVYYIK
-312 DGENEDGSSHYA
+312 NDD
-324 PTIINSIEE
+324 NSYTPIVIESKEE
-333 LVGRIYPQ
+333 LLARLSRS
-341 PYETDEWENK
+341 ETATDEYRILPVKLYTATTENDETQ
-351 PKALYITVEENGETK
+351 YIE
-366 RVLATEFNSDNTY
+366 ATEFTPDTIYFKKVDDTY
-379 FDENGE
+379 EH
-385 LVEVSDQTIFNNI
+385 VSILSADDFNRY
-398 VNGVHKV
+398 VNGTFEMLTH
-405 ITPEPENIYS
+405 EPEEIYTYTGS
-415 YVSKYSRPDSFI
+415 YSRPESFI
-427 DIILNGNDGSFEY
+427 DIILDGNDGSFEY
-440 ILDGVEDTIGKS
+440 TLDNETDTLGKS
-452 VTGLRSRFTELLYIK
+452 VIGLRSRFTELLYIK

-486 TINSVGYDQ
+486 TINAAGYDQ
-495 YKYDHQLPWVWKREA
+495 YKYDHQMPWVWKRETE
-510 QFNLGKFA
+510 FNLGKFV
-518 KVGPREN
+518 KVNARTD
-525 FEFDLAPGD
+525 FDFDLTPGT

-547 TVVLY
+547 SVVLY
-552 EMPAEDSDRTNV
+552 ETPAEGSDRTNV

-575 VGPSMD
+575 VGKSLD
-581 GKPFQSN
+581 KKPFQPN
-588 KDGEYFT
+588 KNSEYFT

-606 ESKTKVIEQT
+606 ESKTKIVEQT
-616 ADGAYPFALV
+616 ADGEYPFALV
-626 SDLNFNTFTVSCT
+626 SDLNYNTFTISCT
-639 QEVYPGQQTTGLTQV
+639 QEVYPGKQTTGLTQV

-679 SLSFVDLYPDKLF
+679 SLSFVDIYPDKLF
-692 DEFCNK
+692 DEFCNR
-698 RGCYTGNRIEDGTLI
+698 RGCYTGNRIENGTLI

-728 VAAGVNGCATN
+728 VAAGVNGCSTN
-739 DSAFLPAMKAGW
+739 DSAFLPAMKEGW
-751 NYMISDPETYDPAN
+751 NYMISDPETYDPTN

-774 DLKALLLS
+774 DLKPLLLS
-782 ARETFKMTTFISP
+782 ARQTFKMTTFISP

-841 GYIGL
+841 GYVGL

-852 EYRLGGAAPMWND
+852 DLRLGGAAPMWND

-887 KATEIM
+887 SATEIM

-898 NPIIYNSSDGV
+898 NPIIYNNSDGV
-909 MVVSQRSTQDPTNT
+909 MIVSQRSTQDPTNT

-949 QLGKLNNDYYQEIR
+949 QIGKLNNDYYQEMR

-993 TTQVKAQRKFAI
+993 TTAIKAQRKFAM

-1013 FSEIVELSFENTAQG
+1013 FSEVVELSFESTGQG
-1028 TLVSD
+1028 VLVSD

>member
-18 FTITTDTGDTCGYM
+18 FTITTDTGDICGYM

-46 PAGNTQAIE
+46 PAGNAEAIE

-107 DFYRVSEK
+107 DFYRVTEK
-115 ETPNYWAAIPVG
+115 EAPNYWAAIPAE
-127 KEDIYDASLTPSSMS
+127 KEDTYDATLKPSIMS
-142 IVLPEVTNNDGPTV
+142 ITLPTV
-156 VSQQGRVEFTGV
+156 EDKEGVATVTKQGSVTFTGI

-173 SKLTNIDFN
+173 SKLTNLDFN

-193 LYTYKI
+193 LYTYKV
-199 GPLSRGVAEIYCL
+199 GPMSKGIAEIYCL
-212 DEDGVEITNSEGIK
+212 DEDGVEVTKEGAKIICGSVEKVKNPDTKVITYNLTFGGSKATNS
-226 IVCGHAVKVKDP
+226 
-238 ETKVVTYDIIFGT
+238 
-251 KDKYVANNNDS
+251 DS

-268 DFTAMNLTCLQSIIL
+268 DFTAMNLDCLKAIIA
-283 NKNNAEYKLVTIEE
+283 NYNPDDYSLVTKGEVELE
-297 TRAPSYRLEDTYYVK
+297 TYRLEEVYYIK
-312 DGENEDGSSHYA
+312 NDD
-324 PTIINSIEE
+324 NSYTPIVIESKEE
-333 LVGRIYPQ
+333 LLARLSQ
-341 PYETDEWENK
+341 SETATDEYKILPVKLYTATTENDETQ
-351 PKALYITVEENGETK
+351 YIE
-366 RVLATEFNSDNTY
+366 ATEFKSDTIYFKKVDDTY
-379 FDENGE
+379 EQ
-385 LVEVSDQTIFNNI
+385 VSVLSADDFNRY
-398 VNGVHKV
+398 VNGTFEMLTH
-405 ITPEPENIYS
+405 EPEEIYTYTGS
-415 YVSKYSRPDSFI
+415 YSRPESFI
-427 DIILNGNDGSFEY
+427 DIILDGNDGSFEY
-440 ILDGVEDTIGKS
+440 TLDNETDTLGKS
-452 VTGLRSRFTELLYIK
+452 VIGLRSRFTELLYIK

-486 TINSVGYDQ
+486 TINAAGYDQ
-495 YKYDHQLPWVWKREA
+495 YKYDHQMPWVWKRETE
-510 QFNLGKFA
+510 FNLGKFV
-518 KVGPREN
+518 KVNARTD
-525 FEFDLAPGD
+525 FDFDLAPGT

-547 TVVLY
+547 SVVLY
-552 EMPAEDSDRTNV
+552 ETPAEGSDRTNV
-564 TAQYLTQAIRL
+564 TAHYLTQAIRL
-575 VGPSMD
+575 VGKSLD
-581 GKPFQSN
+581 KKPFQPN
-588 KDGEYFT
+588 KNGEYFT

-616 ADGAYPFALV
+616 ADGKYPFALV
-626 SDLNFNTFTVSCT
+626 SDLNYNTFTISCT
-639 QEVYPGQQTTGLTQV
+639 QEVYPGSSITGLTQV
-654 QGSLS
+654 QGSLN
-659 ETGVDSYGSEIYFP
+659 ETGVDSYGSDIYFP
-673 TIVPED
+673 IIVPED
-679 SLSFVDLYPDKLF
+679 SLSFIDIYPDKLF
-692 DEFCNK
+692 DEFCNR
-698 RGCYTGNRIEDGTLI
+698 RGCYTGTRIESGTLI
-713 TLKGQRNLTNVVREN
+713 TLQGQRNLTNIVREN
-728 VAAGVNGCATN
+728 VAAGVNGCSTN

-774 DLKALLLS
+774 DLKPLLLS
-782 ARETFKMTTFISP
+782 ARQTFKMTTFISP

-809 TVAGRGRGTAQYVG
+809 TVAGRGSGTAQYVG

-841 GYIGL
+841 GYVGL

-852 EYRLGGAAPMWND
+852 DLRLGGAAPMWND

-887 KATEIM
+887 TATEIM

-898 NPIIYNSSDGV
+898 NPIIYNNSDGV
-909 MVVSQRSTQDPTNT
+909 MIVSQRSTQDPTNT

-949 QLGKLNNDYYQEIR
+949 QIGKLNNDYYQEMR

-993 TTQVKAQRKFAI
+993 TTAIKAQRKFAM

-1013 FSEIVELSFENTAQG
+1013 FSEVVELSFESTAQG
-1028 TLVSD
+1028 VLVSD

>member
-18 FTITTDTGDTCGYM
+18 FTITTDTGDICGYM

-46 PAGNTQAIE
+46 PAGNAEAIE

-107 DFYRVSEK
+107 DFYRVTEK
-115 ETPNYWAAIPVG
+115 EAPNYWAAIPAE
-127 KEDIYDASLTPSSMS
+127 KEDTYDATLTPSTMS
-142 IVLPEVTNNDGPTV
+142 ITLPEVEDKEGVVTV
-156 VSQQGRVEFTGV
+156 TKQGSVTFTGI

-173 SKLTNIDFN
+173 SKLTNLDFN

-193 LYTYKI
+193 LYTYKV
-199 GPLSRGVAEIYCL
+199 GPMSKGIAEIYCL
-212 DEDGVEITNSEGIK
+212 DEDGVEVTKEGAKIICGSVEKVKNPDTKVITYNLTFGGSKATNS
-226 IVCGHAVKVKDP
+226 
-238 ETKVVTYDIIFGT
+238 
-251 KDKYVANNNDS
+251 DS

-268 DFTAMNLTCLQSIIL
+268 DFTAMNLDCLKAIIA
-283 NKNNAEYKLVTIEE
+283 NYNPDNYSLVTKEE
-297 TRAPSYRLEDTYYVK
+297 VELETYRLEEVYYIK
-312 DGENEDGSSHYA
+312 NDDNHYT
-324 PTIINSIEE
+324 PIVIESKEE
-333 LVGRIYPQ
+333 LIARLSQ
-341 PYETDEWENK
+341 SETATDEYKILPVKLYTATTENDETH
-351 PKALYITVEENGETK
+351 YIE
-366 RVLATEFNSDNTY
+366 ATEFKSDTIYFKKVDDTY
-379 FDENGE
+379 EQVIILSAD
-385 LVEVSDQTIFNNI
+385 DFNRY
-398 VNGVHKV
+398 VNGTREMLVHQ
-405 ITPEPENIYS
+405 PEAIYTYTGS
-415 YVSKYSRPDSFI
+415 YSRPESFI
-427 DIILNGNDGSFEY
+427 DIILDGNDGSFEY
-440 ILDGVEDTIGKS
+440 TLDNETDTLGKS
-452 VTGLRSRFTELLYIK
+452 VIGLRSRFTELLYIK

-486 TINSVGYDQ
+486 TINAAGYDQ
-495 YKYDHQLPWVWKREA
+495 YKYDHQMPWVWKRETE
-510 QFNLGKFA
+510 FNLGKFVRVNA
-518 KVGPREN
+518 RTD
-525 FEFDLAPGD
+525 FDFDLVPGT
-534 VYAEVDVDNNNNT
+534 VYAEVDIDNSNNT
-547 TVVLY
+547 SVVLY
-552 EMPAEDSDRTNV
+552 EMPAEGSDRTNV
-564 TAQYLTQAIRL
+564 TAHYLTQAIRL
-575 VGPSMD
+575 VGKSLD
-581 GKPFQSN
+581 EKPFQPN
-588 KDGEYFT
+588 KNGEYFT

-616 ADGAYPFALV
+616 ADGEYPFALV
-626 SDLNFNTFTVSCT
+626 SDLNYNTFTISCT
-639 QEVYPGQQTTGLTQV
+639 QEVYPGSSITGLTQV

-659 ETGVDSYGSEIYFP
+659 ETGVDSYGSDIYFP
-673 TIVPED
+673 IIVPED
-679 SLSFVDLYPDKLF
+679 SLSFIDIYPDKLF
-692 DEFCNK
+692 DEFCNR
-698 RGCYTGNRIEDGTLI
+698 RGCYTGTRIESGTLI
-713 TLKGQRNLTNVVREN
+713 TLQGQRNLTNIVREN
-728 VAAGVNGCATN
+728 VAAGVNGCSTN

-774 DLKALLLS
+774 DLKPLLLS
-782 ARETFKMTTFISP
+782 ARQTFKMTTFISP

-809 TVAGRGRGTAQYVG
+809 TVAGRGSGTAQYVG

-841 GYIGL
+841 GYVGL

-852 EYRLGGAAPMWND
+852 DLRLGGAAPMWND

-887 KATEIM
+887 TATEIM

-898 NPIIYNSSDGV
+898 NPIIYNNSDGV
-909 MVVSQRSTQDPTNT
+909 MIVSQRSTQDPTNT

-949 QLGKLNNDYYQEIR
+949 QIGKLNNDYYQEMR

-993 TTQVKAQRKFAI
+993 TTAIKAQRKFAM

-1013 FSEIVELSFENTAQG
+1013 FSEVVELSFESTGQG
-1028 TLVSD
+1028 VLVSD